1 MQVTNNEK
9 LVEYLKQA
17 AIDLRESRRRV
28 WELESEPIA
37 IVGMACRYPGGVSS
51 PEELWEMVSQGEHG
65 ITEFPADRGWD
76 MESLYNPDPASRG
89 TSYVRQGGFLHQAA
103 EFDPAFFGISPR
115 EALAMDPQQR
125 LMLEVSWEAIERA
138 GIDPLSLK
146 GSKTGVFAGVMYHDY
161 GTGASGTSEEV
172 AAFLGSGSDGSIFSG
187 RVAYLFGLEG
197 PAVSVDT
204 ACSSSLV
211 ALHLAIQALR
221 SGECSMALAG
231 GVTVMSTPV
240 TFVDFSRQQNL
251 ARSGEVRAF
260 GTGAEG
266 TVLSEGAGILLVER
280 LSDAERNGHPVLA
293 VVRGSAVNQDGASNG
308 LTAPNGPSQQ
318 RVIDQA
324 LTNAG
329 VTAGQVDVVEAHGTG
344 TTLGDPIEAQA
355 LLATYGQGRTEDR
368 PLWLGTVKSNIGHSQ
383 AAAGAAGVIKMVM
396 ALRHGVLPKTL
407 HVDEPSSHV
416 DWSAGAVELL
426 TEARDWPVSDQPRRA
441 GVSSFGISGTNAHV
455 VLEQA
460 PEGESVEM
468 GVPVAPVGA
477 VAPVVVGP
485 VPWVLSARSPQA
497 LVGQAERLGAFVA
510 GRPELDVADV
520 GFSLATGRAGL
531 EYRAVVV
538 GSDRE
543 SLVAALGSDLASVTG
558 QVAGPVAGDG
568 RVGVLFTGQGAQRLG
583 MGRELYETYP
593 VFARAWDEV
602 CAELDGL
609 LPRPLSEVVWGG
621 GDLLD
626 QTQYAQAGLFALEV
640 ALYRL
645 VESRGVTPAVLLG
658 HSIGEVTAAYLAGVW
673 SLADAVQL
681 VAARGRLMQ
690 NLPTGGVMVSVRAS
704 EDEVAPLLE
713 GRREQVGIAAVNG
726 PESIVLSGA
735 EAEVEQVVTALE
747 TEGRK
752 VKRLRVSHAF
762 HSPLMEPM
770 LAEFRSILEQLAYAD
785 AQLLVVSNVT
795 GRLAEPAE
803 LRDPEYW
810 VRHVREAVRFDDG
823 MRAAYAEGVTTFLEL
838 GPEGVLSAMGQDCLR
853 EVEGTPAAFVPG
865 LRKDRSEPEAV
876 LQALGAAYARGV
888 VVDWAT
894 FFPGARRVELPTYAF
909 QRQRYWLDRTGVG
922 AGDVTSAGLGAADHP
937 LLSAAVALPDS
948 DGFLFT
954 GRLSLATHPWLTDHS
969 ILGAAVLPGSALVEL
984 AIRAGDQVGCD
995 LLEELTVRAPLIL
1008 PERGGVQLRVALGQS
1023 AVDGRR
1029 EIAVFARDEE
1039 AVDGAWTRHADGVL
1053 AAGSAAGNFDVPV
1066 WPPSGAEAV
1075 SADGL
1080 YGELAAAGFGHGPVF
1095 GGVRAMWRRGDEVFA
1110 EVALP
1115 DEVADRAGEF
1125 GLHPALLDAALQ
1137 PVTDGLRLP
1146 VSWSG
1151 VCLHAVGAVSLR
1163 VRLAKAGDGYAL
1175 TATDEAGGLVAS
1187 ADAVVWDEVSAE
1199 QVANA
1204 EVRHRDSLFGVE
1216 WSELPLRF
1224 EEPVAGSWA
1233 VLGGDVALA
1242 SALGASGADVL
1253 SELVEVPECVVLS
1266 VPRADR
1272 AEGVLEVP
1280 AAVRA
1285 TVVRVLEAVQS
1296 WLTDGRCTR
1305 SKLVVATRGAV
1316 SVAGEPLDVVSAA
1329 VWGLLRSAQTENP
1342 DQFVLIDIDLDEG
1355 QPSVDAIAAAVAS
1368 GEPQLAIRDGVV
1380 SVPRLARAAPSDAD
1394 SAVPVWSPEGT
1405 VLITGGTGTLGALFA
1420 RHLVSEHGVRSLLLT
1435 SRRGLEAAGAR
1446 ELQSELTELGARV
1459 EVVACDAADRDALA
1473 AVLAGIPSDAPL
1485 TGVVHTAGVLDDG
1498 IIGSLTAERLDTVM
1512 RPKVDAA
1519 WNLHELTQGLD
1530 LTAFVLFSSAAGVL
1544 GSAGQ
1549 GNYAAANSFVDALA
1563 QHRRQRGLP
1572 GTSLAWGLWAD
1583 ASGMTGQL
1591 SDADLRRMA
1600 DDGVLPVSA
1609 DEGMALF
1616 DAAVA
1621 MDAALSV
1628 PIRLDI
1634 RALAAAPSVPAIL
1647 HGLVPIRRRAA
1658 AAGGAAG
1665 STLRDRLV
1673 GLTKADQDRA
1683 LLDLVTAQ
1691 VALVLGYSGSSGLDA
1706 SRAFKDLGFDSLT
1719 AVELRNRMDNATG
1732 LRLPATLIFDYPT
1745 PAAMVRHLR
1754 EELFGGQTATPAL
1767 RPTAAVDDEP
1777 IAIVGMACRFP
1788 GGVDSPAA
1796 LWELLARGGDAI
1808 GDFPADRGWD
1818 VERLYHPDPEHKG
1831 TSYVRE
1837 GGFLGNPG
1845 EFDAGFFGVSP
1856 REATAMDPQQRVLLE
1871 TSWETLENAGIDPT
1885 TLRGS
1890 DAGVFVGTNGQDY
1903 GTVLA
1908 QGADN
1913 ADGYLITGTSASVV
1927 SGRVSYL
1934 FGFEGPAI
1942 TVDTACSAS
1951 LVALHWAMQ
1960 ALRSGECSLALAGG
1974 VSVMST
1980 PDTFVDFSRQ
1990 RGLAADGRCKPF
2002 AAAADGTGWGEG
2014 VGMLLVERLSDA
2026 RRNGHTVL
2034 AVVRGSAVNQDGAS
2048 NGLTAPNGPS
2058 QQRVIRQALAG
2069 AGLEPSDVD
2078 AVEAHGT
2085 GTRLGDPIEA
2095 QALLATYGQDRP
2107 ADQPLWLGAIK
2118 SNLGHTQAAA
2128 GVAGVMKMILAMQQG
2143 ILPKTL
2149 HVDEPTPQVD
2159 WSAGAVEL
2167 LAEAREWPDTGRP
2180 RRAGV
2185 SSFGISGTNAHV
2197 VLEQAPEGESVEMGV
2212 PVAPVGAV
2220 APVGSVAPVV
2230 VGPVPW
2236 VLSAR
2241 SPQALVGQAERLGAF
2256 VVGRPELDVADV
2268 GFSLATGRAG
2278 LEYRAVVVGSD
2289 RESLVAA
2296 LGSDLAS
2303 VTGQVA
2309 GPVAGDGR
2317 VGVLFTG
2324 QGAQRLGMG
2333 RELYEAYPV
2342 FARAWDE
2349 VCAELDG
2356 LLPRPLSEVV
2366 WEGGDLLDQTQYAQ
2380 AALFALEVALFRLV
2394 ESYGVTP
2401 AVLLG
2406 HSIGEVT
2413 AAYLAG
2419 VWSLADAAQL
2429 VAARGRLM
2437 QALPSGGVMA
2447 SVRAS
2452 EDEVAPLLEVRREQ
2466 IGIAAVNGPESIVL
2480 SGAEAEAEQVVIA
2493 LETEGRK
2500 VKRLRVSHA
2509 FHSPLMEP
2517 MLEEF
2522 RAVLAQL
2529 TYSEPQLPL
2538 VSNVTGRLAG
2548 PADLRDPEYWVR
2560 HVREAVRFHDGI
2572 QAAHAEGVTTFLELG
2587 PDGVLS
2593 AMGQDCLPQTA
2604 TLQPSLRKN
2613 RAEPEAVLQALGA
2626 VYARGVA
2633 VDWAK
2638 FFPGA
2643 RRVALPT
2650 YAFQRQR
2657 YWLDRTGA
2665 GAGDVTSAG
2674 LGAADHPLLSAAVPL
2689 PGSDGFLF
2697 TGRLSLATHPW
2708 LADHAVMDTVLVPGT
2723 ALVELAIRAGDQVGC
2738 DLLEELTLQA
2748 PMIIPSAGGIQIQIT
2763 VAGPDAHGRRELA
2776 MFSRGEDGAEAEA
2789 WTQHAL
2795 GVLTTAGATPVPVP
2809 DLGEAAW
2816 PPAGA
2821 EAVSL
2826 DGFYPELVAA
2836 GFGYG
2841 PVFQGVRAAWRRGGE
2856 VFVEVAL
2863 PEGAAEAAAAFG
2875 LHPALLDAVL
2885 QTVGLS
2891 DDLGADGPGMP
2902 FAWAGVRLHAVG
2914 AASLRARLTP
2924 TGEGGVRILA
2934 ADDTGAAVAT
2944 IDALTTRPVPAAGQL
2959 ASSGGGQQRE
2969 SLFGVEWAPVALPA
2983 GDVDGSWAV
2992 ADEDLVPAAGLGVA
3006 VLDPSAEVVPG
3017 HVVWSPE
3024 VETAASAGVPGSVR
3038 GATAEALQRVQ
3049 TWLADERFDGSTL
3062 VMLTRGAVS
3071 VATERVEPAAAA
3083 VWGLVRSA
3091 QSENP
3096 GRLVLVDVDGEAASL
3111 QAVRAA
3117 VASGEPQLAVR
3128 NGMVSVPRLARIAPS
3143 GGESAP
3149 VWDTE
3154 GTVLITGGT
3163 GNLGA
3168 LFARHLVSEHG
3179 VRSLLLTSRRGLEAT
3194 GARELQSELT
3204 ELGARV
3210 EVVACDAADRDLLAA
3225 VLDGIPSEVPLTGVV
3240 HTAGVLD
3247 DGIIGSLSAER
3258 LDTVMRPKVD
3268 AAWNL
3273 HELTEGLDLSAFV
3286 LFSSAAGVLGSA
3298 GQGNYAAANSFLDA
3312 LAQHRRQSGL
3322 PGTSLAWGPWGADT
3336 SGMTGQ
3342 VEDTHLRRMAADGF
3356 LPISVAEGTA
3366 MFDAAVGSG
3375 EAVVAPIRLDTRA
3388 LAASGAVPAILRGV
3402 LRAPVRRTAAEAT
3415 SAGSLGDRLL
3425 GLPVEERDELLLDL
3439 VTTQVAAVLGYEN
3452 SGAVRVDQVFKDLG
3466 FDSLTA
3472 VELRNRLNSATG
3484 LRLPATLVF
3493 DYPTPAAL
3501 LDHLRDELV
3510 GDRDQQAV
3518 TNVAAVGTAA
3528 DEPIAII
3535 GMACHLPGNV
3545 NSPEDLWRMLE
3556 TGRDGISPFPGDR
3569 GWNLDALYHPD
3580 PDHQGTS
3587 YTREGGFLDG
3597 AADFDPTFFGISP
3610 NEALA
3615 MDPQQRLLLETSWEA
3630 LESAGI
3636 DPTTL
3641 RGTPTGVYAGLMYHD
3656 YVHQLQSVGEGV
3668 EGFMGTGNS
3677 GSVTSGRL
3685 AYSFGFEGPAVTVDT
3700 ACSSSLVAL
3709 HFAVQALRSGECSLA
3724 LAGGVTVMATPDT
3737 FIDFSR
3743 QRGLSAD
3750 GRCKP
3755 FASAADGTGWGEG
3768 VGMLLVER
3776 LSDARRNGHTVLA
3789 VVRGSAVNQDG
3800 ASNGLTAPNGPSQQR
3815 VIRQALA
3822 GARLSPSEVDAV
3834 EAHGTGTRLGDP
3846 IEAQALLATYGQDRP
3861 EDRPLWLGSIKSN
3874 IGHTQAAAGVAGV
3887 MKMILAM
3894 RQGILPKSLHVDEPS
3909 PHVDWASGAVELLA
3923 EAREWPDT
3931 GRPRRVGVSSFGI
3944 SGTNA
3949 HVVLEQA
3956 PEEVSAE
3963 SVEVAAGP
3971 GVVPWVLSARSE
3983 QALVAQAGRLASF
3996 VEERPEL
4003 GPADV
4008 GFSLLSTRAEL
4019 EHRAV
4024 VVGAERDQ
4032 LLSGLRGLDG
4042 PGVVRGGVAAAAA
4055 SGAVLVFPGQGSQWL
4070 GMADQLLADSP
4081 VFAGRMAEC
4090 GVALSEFV
4098 SWDLMAVLSDEDLLA
4113 RVDVVQPVLWA
4124 VMVSL
4129 AAVWED
4135 CGVVPAAVV
4144 GHSQGEIAAAC
4155 VAGILSLR
4163 DGARVVALRSQA
4175 IGRVLAGR
4183 GGMVSV
4189 AGSREAV
4196 QERISRWGE
4205 QLSVAAINGPS
4216 ATVVSGDPDALQELL
4231 AECAEQEVRARQI
4244 PVDYASHGAQVEELR
4259 EELATVLAEVSPA
4272 AGRIPFYSA
4281 LHASVVS
4288 GEGLD
4293 AGYWFENLRN
4303 TVRFEE
4309 AVQALLADGHGVFVE
4324 CSAHPV
4330 LTPGIEDTAQRADS
4344 PVVVT
4349 GTLRRDEGGW
4359 SRFAQSLG
4367 RLWAHGVS
4375 VDWSTLLPAG
4385 RRVDLPTYAFQH
4397 KRYWPATVV
4406 TAGDATGLGQAD
4418 SQHPLLGAAVAL
4430 PESDGYLFTARL
4442 SLATH
4447 PWLADHSVFGAVVLP
4462 SSALVELAIRAG
4474 DQVGCDLLE
4483 ELTVLV
4489 PPLLAEGAG
4498 LQLRVTVGESDA
4510 DGRRELAVFSRN
4522 EDAEADLPWT
4532 RHATGVLAAGAAPVG
4547 FDEAAWPPV
4556 GADTLTVDGLYDEL
4570 AAAGITHG
4578 PVFENVRA
4586 AWRRGADLFAEVAL
4600 TEENEGEASRC
4611 GLHPA
4616 LLDAA
4621 LHPVTHQESQD
4632 GTQLATHWTGVTL
4645 FAEGATALR
4654 VKLSRAGDGYALVVA
4669 DREGEVVAAAESIG
4683 WTAMSEE
4690 ELAVA
4695 GPGHHRDSLFG
4706 VEWSELPLRFEEPV
4720 AGSWAVLGGDVALAS
4735 ALGASGADVLSEL
4748 VEVPECVVL
4757 AVPRTERAPD
4767 VPTAVRATV
4776 VRVLE
4781 AVQSWLTDERCTG
4794 SKLVVVTR
4802 GAVSV
4807 AGEPLDAVSAA
4818 VWGLLRSA
4826 QSENPDQFVLIDI
4839 DLDEGQPSVDA
4850 IAAAVASGE
4859 PQLAIRDG
4867 VVSVPRLARAAP
4879 SDADSAVPVWSPEG
4893 TVLITGG
4900 TGTLG
4905 ALFARHLV
4913 SEHGVRSLLLTS
4925 RRGLEAAGA
4934 RELQSELTELGAR
4947 VDVVACDAAD
4957 RDALAAVLAGIPSD
4971 APLKGVVHTAG
4982 VLDDGI
4988 IGSLTAERLDTVM
5001 RPKVDAAWNLHELTE
5016 GLDLSAFVL
5025 FSSAAGVLG
5034 SAGQGNYAAANSFLD
5049 ALAQHR
5055 RQSGLPG
5062 TSLAWGLWADASG
5075 MTGQL
5080 SDTDLRRMARGGL
5093 IPLDQAEGA
5102 ALFDA
5107 VMATDQPVA
5116 LSAHLDLPTIAATGE
5131 IPSLLRGLVRARR
5144 RAVATG
5150 GATADTLAE
5159 RLRPMNEA
5167 ERERALVE
5175 LVRRQASAV
5184 LGYDGGDAVGT
5195 TRAFKELGF
5204 DSLTAVELRNRL
5216 NAATG
5221 LTLPATLIFDYPNPE
5236 ALARYVREELLGMV
5250 AAPVATVPVAR
5261 PADGDPIVI
5270 VGMACRYP
5278 GGVASPDD
5286 LWQLVTSG
5294 GDAISGFPVNRGWDL
5309 DNLFG
5314 SDSAEVGKSITQ
5326 QGGFLYDAGEFDAGF
5341 FGISPREALAA
5352 DPQQRILLEAAW
5364 ETFEHAGIDPLAL
5377 SGSQTGVFTGINYHD
5392 YAPADGNVPE
5402 DIEGYLT
5409 TGGAGSVLSGRISY
5423 SLGLEGPAV
5432 TVDTACSSSLVA
5444 LHLAIQ
5450 ALRSGECSMALA
5462 GGVCVMATPG
5472 NFVEFSRQ
5480 RGLASDGRCKPFAAA
5495 ADGTGWAEGAGMVL
5509 VERLSDA
5516 RRNGHPV
5523 LAVVRG
5529 SAVNQD
5535 GASNG
5540 LTAPNGP
5547 SQQRVIRQALANAG
5561 LEPSEVDAVE
5571 AHGTGTKLGD
5581 PIEAQALLATYGQ
5594 NRPADQPLWLGAVK
5608 SNIGHTQAA
5617 AGAAGLIKMVFALQQ
5632 GLLPKTLH
5640 VDEPTP
5646 HVDWSAG
5653 AVELLTETRAWPET
5667 GRPRR
5672 TGISAFGISGTNAHV
5687 ILEQA
5692 PEEEPT
5698 EAEVVRADAPESGP
5712 AGALS
5717 WPLSARTQEA
5727 LYAQAERL
5735 ATFAAEHPELAPA
5748 DIGFSLATARAA
5760 LEHRAVVTGT
5770 DRDTLLAAAG
5780 RLAGGEHPTALVG
5793 DGRVGVLFTGQGAQR
5808 LGMGRELYET
5818 YPVFARAWDEVCAEL
5833 DGLLPRP
5840 LSEVVWEDGEL
5851 LDQTQY
5857 AQAALFA
5864 LEVALYRL
5872 VESHGVTPSVLL
5884 GHSIGEVTAAY
5895 LAGVWS
5901 LADAAQLVAARG
5913 RLMQNLPTGGVMVS
5927 VRASEDEV
5935 APLLENRR
5943 DQVGIAAV
5951 NGPESIVLSGAE
5963 VEVEHVITALEA
5975 EGRKVKRLRVSHAFH
5990 SPLMEPMLEEF
6001 RAVLAQLTYSEP
6013 QLPLVSNV
6021 TGRLA
6026 DPADLRDPEYWVRH
6040 VREAVR
6046 FHDGI
6051 QAAHAEGITTFL
6063 ELGPDGVLSAM
6074 GQDCLPEADAAFFV
6088 STLRKGRP
6096 EPGALVE
6103 ALGGLWTRGATVDW
6117 NPVFPGAR
6125 RVALPTYAFQRQN
6138 YWLQATA
6145 GSGDVSS
6152 IGLGSADHPLL
6163 GAAVTLPD
6171 AVVLTGRLSLATHPW
6186 LADHAVKDTVLLP
6199 GTALVELAIQAGD
6212 QVGCDLL
6219 DELTLHAPLI
6229 LPPHGGMQLRV
6240 TVGEESAGD
6249 GRREL
6254 AVLSRNENEPDQEW
6268 TRNATGTLTA
6278 ATDTPARFNETV
6290 WPPAD
6295 AERIPVDGFYEELV
6309 DVGFAYGPV
6318 FQGLRAAWR
6327 RGAEVFAEV
6336 ALSEETAAE
6345 AAKFALH
6352 PALLDAALQ
6361 TVGLLGDA
6369 TSGLPFAWTGV
6380 RLHAVGATALR
6391 VRLSPAGDGG
6401 VQVLVADETG
6411 APVATIDSL
6420 VTRPVPAEQLGG
6432 TKRRGS
6438 LYELT
6443 WAVLEEAAAP
6453 VSGSWTVVGPDAEK
6467 IADPLRRAGVDVST
6481 CPEPA
6486 KAAGQETA
6494 PEVVVLPVTVP
6505 SPGAGAEATPVA
6517 ARAAVHSV
6525 LGTVQAWL
6533 ADERLEGARLVVLT
6547 RGAVSPDGAP
6557 ADLVTTPVWGLLR
6570 SAQSE
6575 HPDRIVL
6582 ADLDDE
6588 DASWAKLPALIA
6600 AGEPQAAIRRGAL
6613 SVPRLAV
6620 LEPSGQ
6626 DAAPVWNAGGTV
6638 LITGG
6643 TGVLG
6648 AEVARHLVT
6657 GHGVR
6662 NLVLTSRSGPTAA
6675 GAEELRA
6682 QLTAAGARVEILA
6695 CDAADRDALAGVL
6708 AGIPEDAPLTGVVH
6722 TAGVTDDGVISSL
6735 TPDRVDQVL
6744 RPKVDAA
6751 WNLHELTQE
6760 LDLSAFVLF
6769 SSVAGTLGAPGQGNY
6784 AAANTFLDALAAHR
6798 RAEGLPAVSLPWGLW
6813 AQSSGMTG
6821 KLGEADLRRIGSGG
6835 LVPLSSEAG
6844 VALLDA
6850 ATVAGPAVVL
6860 PMDLD
6865 PRKLAASG
6873 DIPAVLRGVV
6883 RAPARRAAAA
6893 GPAVAEIS
6901 LSERLGAVPAVERSA
6916 LVLDLV
6922 RTHVAAVLG
6931 HAETA
6936 KMKAEQQFTELG
6948 FDSLT
6953 AVELRNRLHTVTGLR
6968 LPATLI
6974 FDYPTSAAL
6983 ADHILGEV
6991 VADEPD
6997 PVATV
7002 LATIEKLEA
7011 GLSMLRTESGDRR
7024 DITKRLER
7032 ALSQYRDGDTA
7043 EYGDDTD
7050 SDIRDASTDE
7060 LLDVFDREFGNS

>member
-1 MQVTNNEK
+1 MTNNEK

-51 PEELWEMVSQGEHG
+51 PEDLWDLVSQGEHG

-76 MESLYNPDPASRG
+76 IDSLYNPDPAHRG
-89 TSYVRQGGFLHQAA
+89 TSYVRQGGFLHEAA

-125 LMLEVSWEAIERA
+125 LMLEVSWEAVERA

-161 GTGASGTSEEV
+161 GTGVSGISEEV

-187 RVAYLFGLEG
+187 RVAYLLGLEG

-211 ALHLAIQALR
+211 SLHLAIQALR

-260 GTGAEG
+260 GTGADG

-280 LSDAERNGHPVLA
+280 LSDAERNGHPILA

-324 LTNAG
+324 LANAG
-329 VTAGQVDVVEAHGTG
+329 VTAAQVDAVEAHGTG

-355 LLATYGQGRTEDR
+355 LLATYGQDRPEDR

-396 ALRHGVLPKTL
+396 ALRNGVLPKTL

-416 DWSAGAVELL
+416 DWSANAVELL
-426 TEARDWPVSDQPRRA
+426 TEAQEWPESDQPRRA

-460 PEGESVEM
+460 PEEERVGS
-468 GVPVAPVGA
+468 VAPA
-477 VAPVVVGP
+477 VAGLGPGP
-485 VPWVLSARSPQA
+485 VPWVLSARSEQA
-497 LVGQAERLGAFVA
+497 LAGQAERLGAFVA
-510 GRPELDVADV
+510 RQPELGVADV
-520 GFSLATGRAGL
+520 GFSLAMSRAGL
-531 EYRAVVV
+531 EYRAVVT

-543 SLVAALGSDLASVTG
+543 SLVAALGSLPSVS
-558 QVAGPVAGDG
+558 GPVPGEG
-568 RVGVLFTGQGAQRLG
+568 RLGVLFTGQGAQRLG

-609 LPRPLSEVVWGG
+609 LPRPLTEVVRGE

-626 QTQYAQAGLFALEV
+626 QTQYAQAALFALEV

-645 VESRGVTPAVLLG
+645 VESRGVAPAVLLG

-673 SLADAVQL
+673 SLADAAKL

-690 NLPTGGVMVSVRAS
+690 ALATGGVMVSVRAS

-713 GRREQVGIAAVNG
+713 GRDLVGIAAVNG
-726 PESIVLSGA
+726 PEAVVLSGA
-735 EAEVEQVVTALE
+735 EAEVEQIAAALE
-747 TEGRK
+747 AEGRK

-770 LAEFRSILEQLAYAD
+770 LAEFRAVLEQLTYED
-785 AQLLVVSNVT
+785 AQLPVVSNVT
-795 GRLAEPAE
+795 GSVADSVE

-810 VRHVREAVRFDDG
+810 VRHVREAVRFHDG
-823 MRAAYAEGVTTFLEL
+823 IQAAHAEGVTTFLEL
-838 GPEGVLSAMGQDCLR
+838 GPDGVLSAMGQDCLR
-853 EVEGTPAAFVPG
+853 EAEGTPAAFLPA
-865 LRKDRSEPEAV
+865 LRKDRSEAEAI

-888 VVDWAT
+888 VVDWTT
-894 FFPGARRVELPTYAF
+894 FFPGARQVALPTYAF

-922 AGDVTSAGLGAADHP
+922 TGDVTSAGLGAADHP

-954 GRLSLATHPWLTDHS
+954 GRLSLATHPWLADHS
-969 ILGAAVLPGSALVEL
+969 VLGAAVLPGSALVEL

-1008 PERGGVQLRVALGQS
+1008 PEGGGVQLRVALGQS

-1029 EIAVFARDEE
+1029 EIAVFARDEV
-1039 AVDGAWTRHADGVL
+1039 AVDEPWTRHADGVL
-1053 AAGSAAGNFDVPV
+1053 AAGTPLGSVDAPV
-1066 WPPSGAEAV
+1066 WPPAGAEAV
-1075 SADGL
+1075 SVEGL
-1080 YGELAAAGFGHGPVF
+1080 YGELAAAGFAHGPVF

-1115 DEVADRAGEF
+1115 EEIADRAGEF

-1137 PVTDGLRLP
+1137 PVIDGLRLP

-1151 VCLHAVGAVSLR
+1151 VRLHAVGAVSLR
-1163 VRLAKAGDGYAL
+1163 VQLTKAGDGYAL

-1187 ADAVVWDEVSAE
+1187 ADMVAWDAVSAE
-1199 QVANA
+1199 QFANA
-1204 EVRHRDSLFGVE
+1204 GVRHRDSLFGVE
-1216 WSELPLRF
+1216 WSELPLRS
-1224 EEPVAGSWA
+1224 EPVAAGSWA
-1233 VLGGDVALA
+1233 VLGEDAGPAV
-1242 SALGASGADVL
+1242 ALGASGADVL
-1253 SELVEVPECVVLS
+1253 SELVDVPEHVVLA
-1266 VPRADR
+1266 VPRTDGGA
-1272 AEGVLEVP
+1272 LEVP
-1280 AAVRA
+1280 VAVRA
-1285 TVVRVLEAVQS
+1285 TAGRVLESVQS
-1296 WLTDGRCTR
+1296 WLADERCTR

-1316 SVAGEPLDVVSAA
+1316 SVAGEPLDAVGAA
-1329 VWGLLRSAQTENP
+1329 VWGLLRTAQAENP
-1342 DQFVLIDIDLDEG
+1342 GQFVLLDLDDE
-1355 QPSVDAIAAAVAS
+1355 QSSVEAVAAAVAS
-1368 GEPQLAIRDGVV
+1368 GEPQVAVRGGVV
-1380 SVPRLARAAPSDAD
+1380 SVPRLVRSAPSD
-1394 SAVPVWSPEGT
+1394 SAPVWGSEGT
-1405 VLITGGTGTLGALFA
+1405 VLITGGTGTLGALLA
-1420 RHLVSEHGVRSLLLT
+1420 RHLVSEHGVRSLVLT
-1435 SRRGLEAAGAR
+1435 SRRGLEAGGAR

-1473 AVLAGIPSDAPL
+1473 AVLAGIPADAPL

-1498 IIGSLTAERLDTVM
+1498 IIGSLTPERLDTVL

-1519 WNLHELTQGLD
+1519 WNLHELTQDLD
-1530 LTAFVLFSSAAGVL
+1530 LSAFVLFSSAAGVL

-1549 GNYAAANSFVDALA
+1549 GNYAAANSFLDALA
-1563 QHRRQRGLP
+1563 QHRRVSGLP
-1572 GTSLAWGLWAD
+1572 GISLAWGLWAD

-1591 SDADLRRMA
+1591 SETDLRRMA
-1600 DDGVLPVSA
+1600 ADGVLPVSA
-1609 DEGMALF
+1609 AEGVDLF
-1616 DAAVA
+1616 DAAIGVES
-1621 MDAALSV
+1621 ALSV
-1628 PIRLDI
+1628 PIRLDM

-1647 HGLVPIRRRAA
+1647 HGLVPVRRRTA
-1658 AAGGAAG
+1658 AAGGGAG
-1665 STLRDRLV
+1665 STLRDRLA

-1691 VALVLGYSGSSGLDA
+1691 VALVLGYSDSSGLDA

-1745 PAAMVRHLR
+1745 PSAMVRHLR
-1754 EELFGGQTATPAL
+1754 EELLGGQIATPAV
-1767 RPTAAVDDEP
+1767 RATAAVDDEP

-1788 GGVDSPAA
+1788 GGIDSPDA

-1831 TSYVRE
+1831 TSYVRA
-1837 GGFLGNPG
+1837 GGFLGNAG
-1845 EFDAGFFGVSP
+1845 DFDAGFFGVSP
-1856 REATAMDPQQRVLLE
+1856 REATAMDPQQRILLE

-1903 GTVLA
+1903 GSVLA

-1927 SGRVSYL
+1927 SGRVSYSL
-1934 FGFEGPAI
+1934 GFEGPAV

-1960 ALRSGECSLALAGG
+1960 ALRSGECSMALAGG

-2026 RRNGHTVL
+2026 QRNGHTVL

-2069 AGLEPSDVD
+2069 AGLSPSEVD

-2128 GVAGVMKMILAMQQG
+2128 GVAGVMKMVLAMRQG

-2149 HVDEPTPQVD
+2149 HLDEPTPHVD
-2159 WSAGAVEL
+2159 WTAGAVEL
-2167 LAEAREWPDTGRP
+2167 LAEAQEWPDTGRP

-2197 VLEQAPEGESVEMGV
+2197 VLEQAPEEERVE
-2212 PVAPVGAV
+2212 
-2220 APVGSVAPVV
+2220 SVAPVLAGP
-2230 VGPVPW
+2230 GPVPW

-2241 SPQALVGQAERLGAF
+2241 SEQALAGQAERLGAF
-2256 VVGRPELDVADV
+2256 VARQPELGLADV
-2268 GFSLATGRAG
+2268 GLSLATSRAG
-2278 LEYRAVVVGSD
+2278 LEYRAVVTGSD
-2289 RESLVAA
+2289 RESLLAA
-2296 LGSDLAS
+2296 LESLPS
-2303 VTGQVA
+2303 VS

-2317 VGVLFTG
+2317 LGVLFTG

-2333 RELYEAYPV
+2333 RELYDAYPV
-2342 FARAWDE
+2342 FARVWDE

-2356 LLPRPLSEVV
+2356 LLPRPLGEVV
-2366 WEGGDLLDQTQYAQ
+2366 WGEADLLDQTQYAQ
-2380 AALFALEVALFRLV
+2380 AALFALEVALYRLV
-2394 ESYGVTP
+2394 ESHGVTP

-2419 VWSLADAAQL
+2419 VWSLADAAKL

-2437 QALPSGGVMA
+2437 QALPAGGVMA

-2452 EDEVAPLLEVRREQ
+2452 EDEVAPLLEGRDLV
-2466 IGIAAVNGPESIVL
+2466 GIAAVNGPESVVI
-2480 SGAEAEAEQVVIA
+2480 SGAETEVEQIAAA
-2493 LETEGRK
+2493 LEAEGRK

-2517 MLEEF
+2517 MLAEF
-2522 RAVLAQL
+2522 RTVLDQL
-2529 TYSEPQLPL
+2529 TYSDLQLPV
-2538 VSNVTGRLAG
+2538 VSNVTGSLAD
-2548 PADLRDPEYWVR
+2548 PAELRTPEYWVR

-2572 QAAHAEGVTTFLELG
+2572 QAAHASGITTFLELG
-2587 PDGVLS
+2587 PGGVLS
-2593 AMGQDCLPQTA
+2593 AMGQDCLPEAA

-2613 RAEPEAVLQALGA
+2613 RSEPEAVLQALGA
-2626 VYARGVA
+2626 VYARGVV
-2633 VDWAK
+2633 VDWAT

-2643 RRVALPT
+2643 RQVPLPT

-2665 GAGDVTSAG
+2665 GAGDMTSAG

-2723 ALVELAIRAGDQVGC
+2723 ALVELAIRAGDQAGC

-2763 VAGPDAHGRRELA
+2763 VDGPDAHGRRELS
-2776 MFSRGEDGAEAEA
+2776 MFSRGEDGAEP

-2795 GVLTTAGATPVPVP
+2795 GVLTTAGATPVP

-2821 EAVSL
+2821 EAVSV
-2826 DGFYPELVAA
+2826 DGFYAELVDA

-2841 PVFQGVRAAWRRGGE
+2841 PVFQGVRAAWRRGAE
-2856 VFVEVAL
+2856 LFVEVAL
-2863 PEGAAEAAAAFG
+2863 PEGAAEEAAEFG

-2885 QTVGLS
+2885 QTFGLS
-2891 DDLGADGPGMP
+2891 DDLGTDGPGLP

-2924 TGEGGVRILA
+2924 TGDGGMRILA
-2934 ADDTGAAVAT
+2934 VDDAGAPVAT

-2959 ASSGGGQQRE
+2959 ASAGGGQRE
-2969 SLFGVEWAPVALPA
+2969 ALFAVEWAPVALPA

-2992 ADEDLVPAAGLGVA
+2992 ADEDVVPAAGLGVG
-3006 VLDPSAEVVPG
+3006 VLDPSAESVPG
-3017 HVVWSPE
+3017 HVAWSPD
-3024 VETAASAGVPGSVR
+3024 VETGASADVPGSVR
-3038 GATAEALQRVQ
+3038 GATAEVLQRVQ
-3049 TWLADERFDGSTL
+3049 TWLADERCDGSTL
-3062 VMLTRGAVS
+3062 VVVTRGAVS
-3071 VATERVEPAAAA
+3071 MASEPVEVAAAA

-3096 GRLVLVDVDGEAASL
+3096 GRLVLVDVDGAASSL

-3128 NGMVSVPRLARIAPS
+3128 NGVVSVPRLARTAPS
-3143 GGESAP
+3143 GVDGAP
-3149 VWDTE
+3149 VWNPE

-3179 VRSLLLTSRRGLEAT
+3179 VRSLVLTSRRGLEAG

-3210 EVVACDAADRDLLAA
+3210 DVVACDAADREALGALLA
-3225 VLDGIPSEVPLTGVV
+3225 DIPADAPLTGVV

-3247 DGIIGSLSAER
+3247 DGIIGSLTPER
-3258 LDTVMRPKVD
+3258 LDTVLRPKVD

-3273 HELTEGLDLSAFV
+3273 HELTQDLDLSAFV

-3312 LAQHRRQSGL
+3312 LAQHRRLGDL
-3322 PGTSLAWGPWGADT
+3322 PGTSLAWGPWAADT

-3342 VEDTHLRRMAADGF
+3342 VEDTHRRRMAGDGF
-3356 LPISVAEGTA
+3356 LAISAAEGTA
-3366 MFDAAVGSG
+3366 MFDAAVGAD
-3375 EAVVAPIRLDTRA
+3375 EAVIAPIRLDARA

-3402 LRAPVRRTAAEAT
+3402 VRAPVRRTAAEAT

-3452 SGAVRVDQVFKDLG
+3452 SGAVRIDQVFKDLG

-3510 GDRDQQAV
+3510 GDRDQPAV
-3518 TNVAAVGTAA
+3518 TSVATGTTV

-3545 NSPEDLWRMLE
+3545 HSPEDLWAMLE
-3556 TGRDGISPFPGDR
+3556 SGRDGISAFPGDR

-3755 FASAADGTGWGEG
+3755 FAAAADGTGWGEG

-3776 LSDARRNGHTVLA
+3776 LSDARRNGHRVLA

-3846 IEAQALLATYGQDRP
+3846 IEAQALLATYGQERP
-3861 EDRPLWLGSIKSN
+3861 EDQPLWLGSIKSN

-3894 RQGILPKSLHVDEPS
+3894 RRGILPKSLHVDEPS
-3909 PHVDWASGAVELLA
+3909 PHVDWAAGAVELLA

-3931 GRPRRVGVSSFGI
+3931 GRPRRAGVSSFGI

-3956 PEEVSAE
+3956 PEEERVE
-3963 SVEVAAGP
+3963 SVAPAVAGP
-3971 GVVPWVLSARSE
+3971 EPGPVPWVLSARSE
-3983 QALVAQAGRLASF
+3983 QALSAQAGRLASF
-3996 VEERPEL
+3996 VEERPEVGL
-4003 GPADV
+4003 ADV
-4008 GFSLLSTRAEL
+4008 GFSLLSTRAKL

-4032 LLSGLRGLDG
+4032 LLGGLRGLAGGLDG
-4042 PGVVRGGVAAAAA
+4042 PGVVQGSVAATAA

-4070 GMADQLLADSP
+4070 GMADELLATSP

-4090 GVALSEFV
+4090 GAALSEFV
-4098 SWDLMAVLSDEDLLA
+4098 SWDLMAVLSDEDALA

-4163 DGARVVALRSQA
+4163 DGARVAALRSQA

-4196 QERISRWGE
+4196 QERIAKWGE
-4205 QLSVAAINGPS
+4205 RVSVAAINGPTS
-4216 ATVVSGDPDALQELL
+4216 TVVSGEPDALQELL
-4231 AECAEQEVRARQI
+4231 AECAEEEVRARRI

-4259 EELATVLAEVSPA
+4259 EELATVLAEVAPA
-4272 AGRIPFYSA
+4272 EGRIPFYSA
-4281 LHASVVS
+4281 VNASSVS
-4288 GEGLD
+4288 GEELD
-4293 AGYWFENLRN
+4293 AAYWFENLRN

-4330 LTPGIEDTAQRADS
+4330 LTPGIEDTAQRAGN

-4349 GTLRRDEGGW
+4349 GTLRREEGGW

-4367 RLWAHGVS
+4367 QLWAHGVP

-4397 KRYWPATVV
+4397 KRYWPAAVV
-4406 TAGDATGLGQAD
+4406 AAGDATGLGQAD

-4447 PWLADHSVFGAVVLP
+4447 PWLADHSVLGAVVLP

-4474 DQVGCDLLE
+4474 DHVGCDLLE
-4483 ELTVLV
+4483 ELTVLA
-4489 PPLLAEGAG
+4489 PALLPDGAG

-4510 DGRRELAVFSRN
+4510 DGCRELAVFSRN

-4547 FDEAAWPPV
+4547 FGETVWPPA

-4586 AWRRGADLFAEVAL
+4586 AWRRGTDLFAEVAL
-4600 TEENEGEASRC
+4600 TEEIAGEAGRF

-4621 LHPVTHQESQD
+4621 LHPVTRQESAD

-4654 VKLSRAGDGYALVVA
+4654 VKLSSAGDGYALVVA
-4669 DREGEVVAAAESIG
+4669 DHDGEVVAAAESIA
-4683 WTAMSEE
+4683 WTAISEAE
-4690 ELAVA
+4690 VSVV
-4695 GPGHHRDSLFG
+4695 GPGQRDSLFG
-4706 VEWSELPLRFEEPV
+4706 VEWSELPLRAEP
-4720 AGSWAVLGGDVALAS
+4720 
-4735 ALGASGADVLSEL
+4735 
-4748 VEVPECVVL
+4748 VEVPEHVVL
-4757 AVPRTERAPD
+4757 AVPGADGALE
-4767 VPTAVRATV
+4767 VPAAVRATV
-4776 VRVLE
+4776 GRVLE
-4781 AVQSWLTDERCTG
+4781 SVQSWLADERCTR
-4794 SKLVVVTR
+4794 SKLVVATR

-4807 AGEPLDAVSAA
+4807 AGEPLDAVGGA

-4826 QSENPDQFVLIDI
+4826 QSENPDQFVLL
-4839 DLDEGQPSVDA
+4839 DLDEQQSSVDA

-4859 PQLAIRDG
+4859 PQVAIRDG
-4867 VVSVPRLARAAP
+4867 VVSVPRLVRSAP
-4879 SDADSAVPVWSPEG
+4879 SDDAQVWNSEG

-4913 SEHGVRSLLLTS
+4913 SEHGVRRLVLTS
-4925 RRGLEAAGA
+4925 RRGLEAGGA

-4947 VDVVACDAAD
+4947 VEVVACDAAD
-4957 RDALAAVLAGIPSD
+4957 RDALAAVLAGIPAD
-4971 APLKGVVHTAG
+4971 APLTGVVHTAG

-4988 IGSLTAERLDTVM
+4988 IGSLTPERLDTVL
-5001 RPKVDAAWNLHELTE
+5001 RPKVDAAWNLHELTQD
-5016 GLDLSAFVL
+5016 LNLSAFVL

-5034 SAGQGNYAAANSFLD
+5034 SAGQGSYAAANTFLD
-5049 ALAQHR
+5049 ALAEHR
-5055 RQSGLPG
+5055 RLRGLPG

-5080 SDTDLRRMARGGL
+5080 SETDLRRMARGGM
-5093 IPLDQAEGA
+5093 IPLGQAEGA

-5107 VMATDQPVA
+5107 ALGTGRPVA
-5116 LSAHLDLPTIAATGE
+5116 LSAHLDLNAIAATGE
-5131 IPSLLRGLVRARR
+5131 VPSLLRSLVRVRR
-5144 RAVATG
+5144 RAVTTG
-5150 GATADTLAE
+5150 SATADTLAE
-5159 RLRPMNEA
+5159 RLRPMTEA
-5167 ERERALVE
+5167 ERERTLVE

-5236 ALARYVREELLGMV
+5236 ALARYVREELLGTV
-5250 AAPVATVPVAR
+5250 AAPVATVPVTR
-5261 PADGDPIVI
+5261 PVDDDPIVI

-5314 SDSAEVGKSITQ
+5314 SDSAETGKSITQ

-5364 ETFEHAGIDPLAL
+5364 ETFENAGIDPLAL

-5450 ALRSGECSMALA
+5450 ALRSGECTMALA

-5480 RGLASDGRCKPFAAA
+5480 RGLAADGRCKPFAGA

-5561 LEPSEVDAVE
+5561 LEPSDVDAVE
-5571 AHGTGTKLGD
+5571 AHGTGTTLGD

-5617 AGAAGLIKMVFALQQ
+5617 AGAAGVIKMVFALQQ

-5646 HVDWSAG
+5646 HVDWTAG
-5653 AVELLTETRAWPET
+5653 AVELLTETRKWPET

-5692 PEEEPT
+5692 PLEELATTARATTEPIT
-5698 EAEVVRADAPESGP
+5698 AELAKSETAEAASGASGP
-5712 AGALS
+5712 AGPLS
-5717 WPLSARTQEA
+5717 WTLSARTQEA

-5735 ATFAAEHPELAPA
+5735 VAFTAEHPELAPA
-5748 DIGFSLATARAA
+5748 DIGFSLATTRAA
-5760 LEHRAVVTGT
+5760 LEHRAVVTGM
-5770 DRDTLLAAAG
+5770 DRDALLAATG
-5780 RLAGGEHPTALVG
+5780 RLAAGEHPTAVVG

-5808 LGMGRELYET
+5808 LGMGRELYDAF
-5818 YPVFARAWDEVCAEL
+5818 PVFARAWDEVCAEL

-5840 LSEVVWEDGEL
+5840 LGEVVWGEADL

-5872 VESHGVTPSVLL
+5872 VESLGVTPAVLL

-5901 LADAAQLVAARG
+5901 LSDAAKLVAARG
-5913 RLMQNLPTGGVMVS
+5913 RMMQALPAGGVMAS

-5935 APLLENRR
+5935 RPLLDGRG
-5943 DQVGIAAV
+5943 QVGIAAV
-5951 NGPESIVLSGAE
+5951 NGPESVVISGAE
-5963 VEVEHVITALEA
+5963 TEVEQIAAALEA

-5990 SPLMEPMLEEF
+5990 SPLMDPMLAEF
-6001 RAVLAQLTYSEP
+6001 RAVLDQLTYSDL
-6013 QLPLVSNV
+6013 QLPVVSNV

-6026 DPADLRDPEYWVRH
+6026 DPAELRNPEYWVRH

-6074 GQDCLPEADAAFFV
+6074 GQDSLPQTVATTTATTAPTTLQP
-6088 STLRKGRP
+6088 SLRKDRP
-6096 EPGALVE
+6096 EPGALID
-6103 ALGGLWTRGATVDW
+6103 ALGGLWARGVAVDW
-6117 NPVFPGAR
+6117 TPLFPGAR

-6138 YWLQATA
+6138 YWLQAGT
-6145 GSGDVSS
+6145 GSRDVSS
-6152 IGLGSADHPLL
+6152 IGLGAADHPLL

-6186 LADHAVKDTVLLP
+6186 LADHTIMDTVLLP

-6254 AVLSRNENEPDQEW
+6254 AVFSRNENEPDEEW
-6268 TRNATGTLTA
+6268 TRNATGSLTV
-6278 ATDTPARFNETV
+6278 ATDTPVTPVRFSETV

-6309 DVGFAYGPV
+6309 PVGFAYGPV

-6336 ALSEETAAE
+6336 VLPEEPGAD

-6369 TSGLPFAWTGV
+6369 VSGLPFAWTGV

-6391 VRLSPAGDGG
+6391 VRLSPSGDGG

-6420 VTRPVPAEQLGG
+6420 VTRPVPAEQLGSS
-6432 TKRRGS
+6432 TRRGA
-6438 LYELT
+6438 LYELA
-6443 WAVLEEAAAP
+6443 WSILEEEAAEP

-6467 IADPLRRAGVDVST
+6467 IAEPLRRAGVDVST

-6486 KAAGQETA
+6486 KATDQDTA
-6494 PEVVVLPVTVP
+6494 PDFVVLPVAVP
-6505 SPGAGAEATPVA
+6505 ASGAGTEAVPAA

-6525 LGTVQAWL
+6525 LGTVQSWL
-6533 ADERLEGARLVVLT
+6533 ADERLEGTRLVVLT
-6547 RGAVSPDGAP
+6547 RGAVSPDRAP

-6588 DASWAKLPALIA
+6588 DTSPEKLPALIA
-6600 AGEPQAAIRRGAL
+6600 AGEPQAAIRRGVL

-6620 LEPSGQ
+6620 LEASGQ
-6626 DAAPVWNAGGTV
+6626 DSAPVWNTGGTV

-6662 NLVLTSRSGPTAA
+6662 NLVLTSRSGPTAEGA
-6675 GAEELRA
+6675 GELRA

-6695 CDAADRDALAGVL
+6695 CDVADRDALAAVL
-6708 AGIPEDAPLTGVVH
+6708 AGIPADAPLTGVVH
-6722 TAGVTDDGVISSL
+6722 TAGVTDDGVITSL
-6735 TPDRVDQVL
+6735 TPDRVDRVL

-6751 WNLHELTQE
+6751 WNLHELTQD

-6769 SSVAGTLGAPGQGNY
+6769 SSVAGILGAPGQGNY

-6798 RAEGLPAVSLPWGLW
+6798 RAAGLPAVSLPWGLW

-6873 DIPAVLRGVV
+6873 AIPAVLRGVV

-6893 GPAVAEIS
+6893 GPVVAEVS
-6901 LSERLGAVPAVERSA
+6901 LGDRLGAVPAAERSGM
-6916 LVLDLV
+6916 VLDLV

-6931 HAETA
+6931 HAESA
-6936 KMKAEQQFTELG
+6936 KMKADQQFTDLG

-6953 AVELRNRLHTVTGLR
+6953 AVELRNRLHTATGLR

-6991 VADEPD
+6991 AANEPD

-7032 ALSQYRDGDTA
+7032 ALSQYRDGDAA

>member
-1 MQVTNNEK
+1 MTNNEK

-51 PEELWEMVSQGEHG
+51 PEDLWDLVSQGENG

-76 MESLYNPDPASRG
+76 IDSLYHPDPAHRG
-89 TSYVRQGGFLHQAA
+89 TSYVRQGGFLHEAA

-125 LMLEVSWEAIERA
+125 LMLEVSWEAVERA

-161 GTGASGTSEEV
+161 GTGVSGISEEV

-187 RVAYLFGLEG
+187 RVAYLLGLEG

-211 ALHLAIQALR
+211 SLHLAIQALR

-260 GTGAEG
+260 GTGADG

-280 LSDAERNGHPVLA
+280 LSDAERHGHPILA

-324 LTNAG
+324 LANAG
-329 VTAGQVDVVEAHGTG
+329 VTAGQVDAVEAHGTG

-355 LLATYGQGRTEDR
+355 LLATYGQDRPEDR

-396 ALRHGVLPKTL
+396 ALRHGVLPKSL
-407 HVDEPSSHV
+407 HIDAPSSHV

-426 TEARDWPVSDQPRRA
+426 TEARQWPESDQPRRA

-460 PEGESVEM
+460 PEEEGR
-468 GVPVAPVGA
+468 VAS
-477 VAPVVVGP
+477 VAPVVAGP
-485 VPWVLSARSPQA
+485 VPWVLSARSAEA
-497 LVGQAERLGAFVA
+497 LAGQAERLGAFVA
-510 GRPELDVADV
+510 RQPELGLADV
-520 GFSLATGRAGL
+520 GFSLATSRAGL
-531 EYRAVVV
+531 EYRAVVT
-538 GSDRE
+538 GADRE
-543 SLVAALGSDLASVTG
+543 SLLGALGALPSVSG
-558 QVAGPVAGDG
+558 LVAGDG
-568 RVGVLFTGQGAQRLG
+568 RLGVLFTGQGAQRLG

-602 CAELDGL
+602 CAELEGL
-609 LPRPLSEVVWGG
+609 LPVPLREVVWGG
-621 GDLLD
+621 DDLLD
-626 QTQYAQAGLFALEV
+626 QTQFAQAALFALEV

-673 SLADAVQL
+673 SLSDAAKL

-690 NLPTGGVMVSVRAS
+690 ALPTGGVMVSVRAS
-704 EDEVAPLLE
+704 ESEITPLLE
-713 GRREQVGIAAVNG
+713 GRAQVGIAAVNG
-726 PESIVLSGA
+726 PESVVISGT
-735 EAEVEQVVTALE
+735 ETEVEQVITALE
-747 TEGRK
+747 AEGRK

-770 LAEFRSILEQLAYAD
+770 LAEFRTVLGQLTYGD
-785 AQLLVVSNVT
+785 AQLPVVSNVT
-795 GRLAEPAE
+795 GRLADPAE

-810 VRHVREAVRFDDG
+810 VRHVREAVRFHDG
-823 MRAAYAEGVTTFLEL
+823 MRAAHAEGVTTFLEL
-838 GPEGVLSAMGQDCLR
+838 GPDGVLSAMGQDCLR
-853 EVEGTPAAFVPG
+853 EVEGTPAAFLPG
-865 LRKDRSEPEAV
+865 LRKDRPEPEAV
-876 LQALGAAYARGV
+876 LQALGAVYARGV

-894 FFPGARRVELPTYAF
+894 FFPGARQVPLPTYAF

-922 AGDVTSAGLGAADHP
+922 TGDVTSAGLGAADHP

-954 GRLSLATHPWLTDHS
+954 GRLSLATHPWLADHS
-969 ILGAAVLPGSALVEL
+969 VLGTAVLPGSALVEL

-995 LLEELTVRAPLIL
+995 LLEELTLRAPLIL

-1029 EIAVFARDEE
+1029 EIAVFARDED
-1039 AVDGAWTRHADGVL
+1039 AVDEAWTRHADGVL
-1053 AAGSAAGNFDVPV
+1053 AAGTPVGSVDAPV
-1066 WPPSGAEAV
+1066 WPPAGAEAV
-1075 SADGL
+1075 SVEGL
-1080 YGELAAAGFGHGPVF
+1080 YGELAAAGFEHGPVF
-1095 GGVRAMWRRGDEVFA
+1095 GGVQAMWRRGDEVFA

-1115 DEVADRAGEF
+1115 EELTDRAGEF
-1125 GLHPALLDAALQ
+1125 GMHPALLDAALQ
-1137 PVTDGLRLP
+1137 PVIDGLRLP

-1151 VCLHAVGAVSLR
+1151 VRLHAVGAVSLR
-1163 VRLAKAGDGYAL
+1163 VQLTKAGDGYAL

-1187 ADAVVWDEVSAE
+1187 ADGVAWGAVEAE
-1199 QVANA
+1199 QFANTG
-1204 EVRHRDSLFGVE
+1204 VRHRDALFTVE
-1216 WSELPLRF
+1216 WSELPLRS
-1224 EEPVAGSWA
+1224 EQSAAGSWA
-1233 VLGGDVALA
+1233 VLGEDVALVA
-1242 SALGASGADVL
+1242 ALGASGADVL
-1253 SELVEVPECVVLS
+1253 SELVEVPECVVLA
-1266 VPRADR
+1266 VPRTDGAL
-1272 AEGVLEVP
+1272 AVP

-1285 TVVRVLEAVQS
+1285 TVGRVLEGVQS
-1296 WLTDGRCTR
+1296 WLADERCTR
-1305 SKLVVATRGAV
+1305 SKLVIATRGAV
-1316 SVAGEPLDVVSAA
+1316 SVAGEPLDAVGAA
-1329 VWGLLRSAQTENP
+1329 VWGLLRSAQAENP
-1342 DQFVLIDIDLDEG
+1342 DQFVLLDLDERES
-1355 QPSVDAIAAAVAS
+1355 SVEAIAAAVAS
-1368 GEPQLAIRDGVV
+1368 GEPQVAIRDGAV
-1380 SVPRLARAAPSDAD
+1380 SVPRLVRTAPSDGA
-1394 SAVPVWSPEGT
+1394 PVWGSEGT

-1420 RHLVSEHGVRSLLLT
+1420 RHLVAEHGVRNLVLT
-1435 SRRGLEAAGAR
+1435 SRRGLEAGGAR

-1473 AVLAGIPSDAPL
+1473 AVLAGIPADAPL

-1498 IIGSLTAERLDTVM
+1498 IIGSLTPERLDTVL

-1530 LTAFVLFSSAAGVL
+1530 LSAFVLFSSAAGVL

-1549 GNYAAANSFVDALA
+1549 GNYAAANSFLDALA
-1563 QHRRQRGLP
+1563 EHRHLGGLP

-1600 DDGVLPVSA
+1600 ADGVLPVSA
-1609 DEGMALF
+1609 AEGVDLF
-1616 DAAVA
+1616 DAAIAVES
-1621 MDAALSV
+1621 ALSV
-1628 PIRLDI
+1628 PIHLDV
-1634 RALAAAPSVPAIL
+1634 RALAAASSVPAIL
-1647 HGLVPIRRRAA
+1647 HGLIPVRRRTA
-1658 AAGGAAG
+1658 AAGGGAG

-1691 VALVLGYSGSSGLDA
+1691 VALVLGYSDSSGLDA

-1745 PAAMVRHLR
+1745 PSAMVRHLR
-1754 EELFGGQTATPAL
+1754 EELLGGQTATPAV
-1767 RPTAAVDDEP
+1767 RAKAAVDDEP

-1788 GGVDSPAA
+1788 GGIDSPDA

-1831 TSYVRE
+1831 TSYARE
-1837 GGFLGNPG
+1837 GGFLGNAG
-1845 EFDAGFFGVSP
+1845 DFDAGFFGVSP
-1856 REATAMDPQQRVLLE
+1856 REATAMDPQQRILLE
-1871 TSWETLENAGIDPT
+1871 TSWETLEHAGIDPT

-1903 GTVLA
+1903 GSLLA

-1927 SGRVSYL
+1927 SGRVSYSL
-1934 FGFEGPAI
+1934 GFEGPAV

-2069 AGLEPSDVD
+2069 AGLEPSEVD

-2095 QALLATYGQDRP
+2095 QALLATYGQNRP

-2128 GVAGVMKMILAMQQG
+2128 GVAGVMKMVLAMRQG
-2143 ILPKTL
+2143 LLPKTL
-2149 HVDEPTPQVD
+2149 HLDEPTPHVD
-2159 WSAGAVEL
+2159 WTAGAVEL
-2167 LAEAREWPDTGRP
+2167 LAEAQEWPDTGRP

-2197 VLEQAPEGESVEMGV
+2197 VLEQAPEEEGR
-2212 PVAPVGAV
+2212 VA
-2220 APVGSVAPVV
+2220 SVAPAV

-2241 SPQALVGQAERLGAF
+2241 SAEALAGQAERLGSF
-2256 VVGRPELDVADV
+2256 VARQPELGLADV
-2268 GFSLATGRAG
+2268 GFSLATSRAG
-2278 LEYRAVVVGSD
+2278 LEYRAVVTGAD
-2289 RESLVAA
+2289 RESLLAA
-2296 LGSDLAS
+2296 LGSLPS
-2303 VTGQVA
+2303 VS

-2317 VGVLFTG
+2317 LGVLFTG

-2333 RELYEAYPV
+2333 RELYETYPV
-2342 FARAWDE
+2342 FAQAWDE
-2349 VCAELDG
+2349 VCAKLDG
-2356 LLPRPLSEVV
+2356 LLPQPLTEVV
-2366 WEGGDLLDQTQYAQ
+2366 QGGDDLLDQTQYAQ
-2380 AALFALEVALFRLV
+2380 AALFALEVALYRLV
-2394 ESYGVTP
+2394 ESHAVTP

-2419 VWSLADAAQL
+2419 VWSLSDAAKL

-2437 QALPSGGVMA
+2437 QALPTGGVMV

-2452 EDEVAPLLEVRREQ
+2452 ESEITPLLEGRAQV
-2466 IGIAAVNGPESIVL
+2466 GIAAVNGPESVVL
-2480 SGAEAEAEQVVIA
+2480 SGAEAEVEPVAAA
-2493 LETEGRK
+2493 LEAEGRK

-2509 FHSPLMEP
+2509 FHSPLMDP
-2517 MLEEF
+2517 MLAEF
-2522 RAVLAQL
+2522 RTVLNQL
-2529 TYSEPQLPL
+2529 TYNDTKLPV
-2538 VSNVTGRLAG
+2538 VSNVTGRLAE
-2548 PADLRDPEYWVR
+2548 PAELRDPEYWVR
-2560 HVREAVRFHDGI
+2560 HVREAVRFHDAI
-2572 QAAHAEGVTTFLELG
+2572 QAAHAEGITTFLELG

-2593 AMGQDCLPQTA
+2593 ALGQDCLPETA
-2604 TLQPSLRKN
+2604 TLQPSLRKD

-2626 VYARGVA
+2626 VYARGAV
-2633 VDWAK
+2633 VDWAT

-2643 RRVALPT
+2643 RQVALPT

-2674 LGAADHPLLSAAVPL
+2674 LAAADHPLLSAAVPL

-2763 VAGPDAHGRRELA
+2763 VDGPDAHGRRELS
-2776 MFSRGEDGAEAEA
+2776 MFSRGEDGAEP

-2795 GVLTTAGATPVPVP
+2795 GVLTTAGALPVP
-2809 DLGEAAW
+2809 DLGEAGW

-2821 EAVSL
+2821 EAVSV
-2826 DGFYPELVAA
+2826 DGFYAELVDA

-2841 PVFQGVRAAWRRGGE
+2841 PVFQGVRAAWRRGAE
-2856 VFVEVAL
+2856 LFVEVAL
-2863 PEGAAEAAAAFG
+2863 PEGAAEEAAKFG

-2885 QTVGLS
+2885 QTFGLS
-2891 DDLGADGPGMP
+2891 DDLGTDGPGLP

-2924 TGEGGVRILA
+2924 TGDGGMRILA
-2934 ADDTGAAVAT
+2934 VDDAGAPVAT

-2959 ASSGGGQQRE
+2959 ASAGGGQRE
-2969 SLFGVEWAPVALPA
+2969 ALFAVEWAPVALPA
-2983 GDVDGSWAV
+2983 GNVDGSWAV
-2992 ADEDLVPAAGLGVA
+2992 ADEDVVPAAGLGVG
-3006 VLDPSAEVVPG
+3006 VLDPSAESVPG
-3017 HVVWSPE
+3017 HVAWSPD
-3024 VETAASAGVPGSVR
+3024 VETGASADVPGSVR
-3038 GATAEALQRVQ
+3038 GATAEVLQRVQ
-3049 TWLADERFDGSTL
+3049 TWLADERCDGSTL
-3062 VMLTRGAVS
+3062 VIVTRGAVS
-3071 VATERVEPAAAA
+3071 VASEPVEVAAAA

-3096 GRLVLVDVDGEAASL
+3096 GRLVLVDVDGEAGSL

-3117 VASGEPQLAVR
+3117 VASGEPQLAIR
-3128 NGMVSVPRLARIAPS
+3128 NGVVSVPRLTRIVPS
-3143 GGESAP
+3143 GVDGAP
-3149 VWDTE
+3149 VWDPE

-3163 GNLGA
+3163 GTLGA

-3179 VRSLLLTSRRGLEAT
+3179 VHRLVLTSRRGLEAG
-3194 GARELQSELT
+3194 GARELQSALT
-3204 ELGARV
+3204 DLGARV
-3210 EVVACDAADRDLLAA
+3210 EVVACDAADREALGELLA
-3225 VLDGIPSEVPLTGVV
+3225 GIPADAPLTGVV

-3247 DGIIGSLSAER
+3247 DGIIGSLTPER
-3258 LDTVMRPKVD
+3258 LDTVLRPKVD

-3273 HELTEGLDLSAFV
+3273 HELTEHLDLSAFV
-3286 LFSSAAGVLGSA
+3286 VFSSAAGVLGSA

-3312 LAQHRRQSGL
+3312 LAEHRRLSGL
-3322 PGTSLAWGPWGADT
+3322 PGTSLAWGPWAADT

-3342 VEDTHLRRMAADGF
+3342 IEDSHLRRMAADGF
-3356 LPISVAEGTA
+3356 LAISAADGTA
-3366 MFDAAVGSG
+3366 MFDAAVGAD
-3375 EAVVAPIRLDTRA
+3375 EAVIAPIRLDARA

-3402 LRAPVRRTAAEAT
+3402 VRAPVRRTAAEAT

-3425 GLPVEERDELLLDL
+3425 GLPVEERDELLLNL
-3439 VTTQVAAVLGYEN
+3439 VSTQVAAVLGYEN
-3452 SGAVRVDQVFKDLG
+3452 AGAVRIDQVFKDLG

-3510 GDRDQQAV
+3510 GDRGQPAV
-3518 TNVAAVGTAA
+3518 TSVATSTTL

-3545 NSPEDLWRMLE
+3545 HSPEDLWRMLE
-3556 TGRDGISPFPGDR
+3556 TGQDGISAFPGDR

-3587 YTREGGFLDG
+3587 YTREGGFLNG

-3755 FASAADGTGWGEG
+3755 FAAAADGTGWGEG

-3776 LSDARRNGHTVLA
+3776 LSDARRNGHRVLA

-3894 RQGILPKSLHVDEPS
+3894 RQGVLPKSLHVDAPS
-3909 PHVDWASGAVELLA
+3909 PHVDWAAGAVELLA

-3931 GRPRRVGVSSFGI
+3931 GRPRRAGVSSFGI

-3956 PEEVSAE
+3956 PDEAPEEP
-3963 SVEVAAGP
+3963 VEETRP
-3971 GVVPWVLSARSE
+3971 GVLPWVLSARSE
-3983 QALVAQAGRLASF
+3983 QALVAQASRLASF
-3996 VEERPEL
+3996 VEERPEVGL
-4003 GPADV
+4003 ADV
-4008 GFSLLSTRAEL
+4008 GFSLLSTRAVL

-4024 VVGAERDQ
+4024 VVGAEREQ
-4032 LLSGLRGLDG
+4032 LLGGLRGLA
-4042 PGVVRGGVAAAAA
+4042 GGVAGGFAGGLDGAGVVQGSVAATAA

-4070 GMADQLLADSP
+4070 GMADELLASSP

-4090 GVALSEFV
+4090 GAALSEFV
-4098 SWDLMAVLSDEDLLA
+4098 SWKLDEVLSDEDALA

-4135 CGVVPAAVV
+4135 CGVVPSAVV

-4189 AGSREAV
+4189 AGSRDVVE
-4196 QERISRWGE
+4196 QRIAKWGE
-4205 QLSVAAINGPS
+4205 RVSVAAINGPS
-4216 ATVVSGDPDALQELL
+4216 ATVVSGEPDALQELL
-4231 AECAEQEVRARQI
+4231 AECAEQEVRARRI

-4259 EELATVLAEVSPA
+4259 EELATVLAEVRPGR
-4272 AGRIPFYSA
+4272 GRIPFYSA
-4281 LHASVVS
+4281 VHASVVS
-4288 GEGLD
+4288 GEELD

-4349 GTLRRDEGGW
+4349 GTLRREEGGW

-4367 RLWAHGVS
+4367 QLWAHGVP

-4406 TAGDATGLGQAD
+4406 AAGDATGLGQAD

-4430 PESDGYLFTARL
+4430 PDSDGYLFTARL

-4447 PWLADHSVFGAVVLP
+4447 PWLADHSVLGAVVLP

-4489 PPLLAEGAG
+4489 PPLLPDGAG

-4522 EDAEADLPWT
+4522 EDAGADLPWT

-4547 FDEAAWPPV
+4547 FGEAVWPPA

-4578 PVFENVRA
+4578 PVFENVRT
-4586 AWRRGADLFAEVAL
+4586 AWRRGADLFAEVAV
-4600 TEENEGEASRC
+4600 TEENEGEAGRF

-4621 LHPVTHQESQD
+4621 LHPVTRQEAAD
-4632 GTQLATHWTGVTL
+4632 GTRLATQWTGVTL

-4654 VKLSRAGDGYALVVA
+4654 VKLSSVGDGYALVVA
-4669 DREGEVVAAAESIG
+4669 DHDGEVVAAAESIA
-4683 WTAMSEE
+4683 WTAISEDE
-4690 ELAVA
+4690 VTVA
-4695 GPGHHRDSLFG
+4695 GPGHRDALFG
-4706 VEWSELPLRFEEPV
+4706 LEWSELPLRSEQPV
-4720 AGSWAVLGGDVALAS
+4720 AGSWAVLGEDVALVA

-4757 AVPRTERAPD
+4757 AVPRTDGAVG

-4776 VRVLE
+4776 GRVL
-4781 AVQSWLTDERCTG
+4781 ASVQSWLADERCTR
-4794 SKLVVVTR
+4794 SKLVVATR

-4807 AGEPLDAVSAA
+4807 KGEPLDAVGAA

-4826 QSENPDQFVLIDI
+4826 QTENPDQFMLI
-4839 DLDEGQPSVDA
+4839 DLDEQQASVEV

-4859 PQLAIRDG
+4859 PQVAVRDG
-4867 VVSVPRLARAAP
+4867 VVSVPRLVRTAP
-4879 SDADSAVPVWSPEG
+4879 SDSAPVWGSEG

-4913 SEHGVRSLLLTS
+4913 SEHGVRNLVLTS
-4925 RRGLEAAGA
+4925 RRGLEAGGA

-4947 VDVVACDAAD
+4947 VEVVACDAAD
-4957 RDALAAVLAGIPSD
+4957 RDALTAVLAGIPAD
-4971 APLKGVVHTAG
+4971 APLTGVVHTAG

-4988 IGSLTAERLDTVM
+4988 IGSLTPERLDTVL
-5001 RPKVDAAWNLHELTE
+5001 RPKVDAAWNLHELTQ

-5034 SAGQGNYAAANSFLD
+5034 SAGQGSYAAANTFLD
-5049 ALAQHR
+5049 ALAEYR
-5055 RQSGLPG
+5055 RFTGKPG

-5080 SDTDLRRMARGGL
+5080 SETDLRRMARGGM
-5093 IPLDQAEGA
+5093 IPLGQAEGA

-5107 VMATDQPVA
+5107 AMAADQPVA
-5116 LSAHLDLPTIAATGE
+5116 LSAHLDLNAIAATGE
-5131 IPSLLRGLVRARR
+5131 VPSLLRSLVRVRR
-5144 RAVATG
+5144 RAVTTG
-5150 GATADTLAE
+5150 SATADTLAE
-5159 RLRPMNEA
+5159 RLRPMTEA
-5167 ERERALVE
+5167 ERERTLVE

-5236 ALARYVREELLGMV
+5236 ALARYVREELLGTV

-5261 PADGDPIVI
+5261 PVDDDPIVI
-5270 VGMACRYP
+5270 IGMACRYP

-5314 SDSAEVGKSITQ
+5314 SDSAETGKSITQ

-5364 ETFEHAGIDPLAL
+5364 ETFENAGIDPLAL
-5377 SGSQTGVFTGINYHD
+5377 NGSQTGVFTGINYHD

-5480 RGLASDGRCKPFAAA
+5480 RGLAADGRCKPFAGA

-5561 LEPSEVDAVE
+5561 LEASEVDVVE
-5571 AHGTGTKLGD
+5571 AHGTGTTLGD

-5594 NRPADQPLWLGAVK
+5594 DRPADQPLWLGAVK

-5617 AGAAGLIKMVFALQQ
+5617 AGAAGVIKMVFALQQ

-5646 HVDWSAG
+5646 HVDWTAG
-5653 AVELLTETRAWPET
+5653 AVELLTETRKWPET

-5692 PEEEPT
+5692 PVDEPT
-5698 EAEVVRADAPESGP
+5698 TTGPATPETAEAAPDESGP
-5712 AGALS
+5712 AGVLS
-5717 WPLSARTQEA
+5717 WTLSARTQEA
-5727 LYAQAERL
+5727 LSAQAGRLVSFTAER
-5735 ATFAAEHPELAPA
+5735 PELAPA
-5748 DIGFSLATARAA
+5748 DIGFSLATTRAA

-5770 DRDTLLAAAG
+5770 DRDALLAVAG
-5780 RLAGGEHPTALVG
+5780 RLAAGEHPTAVAG

-5808 LGMGRELYET
+5808 LGMGRELYDA
-5818 YPVFARAWDEVCAEL
+5818 YPVFARAWDEVCGEL

-5840 LSEVVWEDGEL
+5840 LRDVVWGEEGE

-5872 VESHGVTPSVLL
+5872 VEFHGVAPAVLL

-5901 LADAAQLVAARG
+5901 LADAAKLVAARG
-5913 RLMQNLPTGGVMVS
+5913 RLMQALPAGGVMAS

-5935 APLLENRR
+5935 APLLEGR
-5943 DQVGIAAV
+5943 DLVGIAAV
-5951 NGPESIVLSGAE
+5951 NGPESVVISGAE
-5963 VEVEHVITALEA
+5963 AEVEQIAAALEA

-5990 SPLMEPMLEEF
+5990 SPLMDPMLADF
-6001 RAVLAQLTYSEP
+6001 RATLEQLTYSEP
-6013 QLPLVSNV
+6013 QLSLVSNV
-6021 TGRLA
+6021 TGSLA
-6026 DPADLRDPEYWVRH
+6026 DPAELRTPGYWVRH

-6074 GQDCLPEADAAFFV
+6074 GQDCLPQTDTATATTATTALV
-6088 STLRKGRP
+6088 TLQPSLRKDRS
-6096 EPGALVE
+6096 EPVALMN
-6103 ALGGLWTRGATVDW
+6103 ALGVLWTRGVAVDW
-6117 NPVFPGAR
+6117 APLFPGAR

-6152 IGLGSADHPLL
+6152 IGLGAADHPLL

-6186 LADHAVKDTVLLP
+6186 LADHTIMDTVLLP

-6268 TRNATGTLTA
+6268 IRNATGTLTV
-6278 ATDTPARFNETV
+6278 ATDTPVRFSETV

-6309 DVGFAYGPV
+6309 SVGFAYGPV

-6336 ALSEETAAE
+6336 ALPEEPGAD

-6369 TSGLPFAWTGV
+6369 VSGLPFAWTGV

-6420 VTRPVPAEQLGG
+6420 VTRPVPAEQLGS
-6432 TKRRGS
+6432 TTRRGA
-6438 LYELT
+6438 LYELAWT
-6443 WAVLEEAAAP
+6443 ALEEEAVEP

-6467 IADPLRRAGVDVST
+6467 VAEPLRRAGVDVST
-6481 CPEPA
+6481 CPGPA
-6486 KAAGQETA
+6486 QTAGQDAA
-6494 PEVVVLPVTVP
+6494 PDFVVLPVAVP
-6505 SPGAGAEATPVA
+6505 ASGGGTEVVPVSGAGTEATPAA
-6517 ARAAVHSV
+6517 ARAAVQSV

-6533 ADERLEGARLVVLT
+6533 ADERLADTRLIVLT
-6547 RGAVSPDGAP
+6547 RGAVAPDGAP
-6557 ADLVTTPVWGLLR
+6557 ADLTTTPVWGLLR

-6588 DASWAKLPALIA
+6588 DASMARLPALIA

-6613 SVPRLAV
+6613 SVPRLAA

-6626 DAAPVWNAGGTV
+6626 DNAPVWNTDGTV

-6662 NLVLTSRSGPTAA
+6662 NLVLISRSGPAA
-6675 GAEELRA
+6675 EGAGELRA
-6682 QLTAAGARVEILA
+6682 QLAAAGARVEILA
-6695 CDAADRDALAGVL
+6695 CDAADRDALAAVL
-6708 AGIPEDAPLTGVVH
+6708 AGIPADAPLTGVVH
-6722 TAGVTDDGVISSL
+6722 TAGVTDDGVITSL
-6735 TPDRVDQVL
+6735 TPDRVDRVL

-6751 WNLHELTQE
+6751 WNLHELTQD

-6769 SSVAGTLGAPGQGNY
+6769 SSVAGILGAPGQGNY

-6798 RAEGLPAVSLPWGLW
+6798 RAAGLPAVSLPWGLW
-6813 AQSSGMTG
+6813 ARSSGMTG

-6883 RAPARRAAAA
+6883 RTPARRAAAA
-6893 GPAVAEIS
+6893 APAVAEVS
-6901 LSERLGAVPAVERSA
+6901 LGDRLGAVPAAERSGM
-6916 LVLDLV
+6916 VLDLV

-6931 HAETA
+6931 HAETG
-6936 KMKAEQQFTELG
+6936 KMKADQQFTELG

-6953 AVELRNRLHTVTGLR
+6953 AVELRNRLHTATGLR

-6991 VADEPD
+6991 VANEPD

>member
-51 PEELWEMVSQGEHG
+51 PEDLWDLVSQGENG

-76 MESLYNPDPASRG
+76 IDSLYNPDPASRG
-89 TSYVRQGGFLHQAA
+89 TSYVRQGGFLHEAA

-161 GTGASGTSEEV
+161 GTGVSGISEEV

-187 RVAYLFGLEG
+187 RVAYLLGLEG

-211 ALHLAIQALR
+211 SLHLAIQALR

-251 ARSGEVRAF
+251 ARSGEVKAF
-260 GTGAEG
+260 GTGADG

-280 LSDAERNGHPVLA
+280 LSDAERNGHPILA

-324 LTNAG
+324 LANAG
-329 VTAGQVDVVEAHGTG
+329 VTASQVDAVEAHGTG

-355 LLATYGQGRTEDR
+355 LLATYGQDRPEDR

-396 ALRHGVLPKTL
+396 ALRHGVLPKSL
-407 HVDEPSSHV
+407 HIDAPSSHV

-426 TEARDWPVSDQPRRA
+426 TEARPWPESDQPRRA

-460 PEGESVEM
+460 PEEERVESV
-468 GVPVAPVGA
+468 APA
-477 VAPVVVGP
+477 VVEPGPGP

-510 GRPELDVADV
+510 RQPELGLADV
-520 GFSLATGRAGL
+520 GFSLATSRAGL
-531 EYRAVVV
+531 EYRAVVT

-543 SLVAALGSDLASVTG
+543 SLLGALGALPSVS
-558 QVAGPVAGDG
+558 GPVAGEG
-568 RVGVLFTGQGAQRLG
+568 RLGVLFTGQGAQRLG

-609 LPRPLSEVVWGG
+609 LPRPLTEVVWGG

-626 QTQYAQAGLFALEV
+626 QTQYAQAALFALEV
-640 ALYRL
+640 ALYRW
-645 VESRGVTPAVLLG
+645 VESRGVAPAVLLG

-673 SLADAVQL
+673 SLADAAKL

-690 NLPTGGVMVSVRAS
+690 ALPAGGVMVSVRAS
-704 EDEVAPLLE
+704 EGEVAPLLE
-713 GRREQVGIAAVNG
+713 GREQVGIAAVNG
-726 PESIVLSGA
+726 PESVVVSGA
-735 EAEVEQVVTALE
+735 EAEVEQIAAVLE
-747 TEGRK
+747 AEGRK

-762 HSPLMEPM
+762 HSPLMDPM
-770 LAEFRSILEQLAYAD
+770 LADFRTVLDQLTYD
-785 AQLLVVSNVT
+785 EVKLPVVSNVT

-810 VRHVREAVRFDDG
+810 VRHVREAVRFHDG
-823 MRAAYAEGVTTFLEL
+823 MRAAYDEGVTTFLEL
-838 GPEGVLSAMGQDCLR
+838 GPDGVLAAMGQDCLR
-853 EVEGTPAAFVPG
+853 EVEGTPAAFLPG

-876 LQALGAAYARGV
+876 LQALGAAHARGV

-894 FFPGARRVELPTYAF
+894 FFPGARQVALPTYAF
-909 QRQRYWLDRTGVG
+909 QRQRYWLDRTG
-922 AGDVTSAGLGAADHP
+922 AGTGDMTSAGLGAADHP

-954 GRLSLATHPWLTDHS
+954 GRLSLATHPWLADHAV
-969 ILGAAVLPGSALVEL
+969 LGTAVLPGSALVEL

-1039 AVDGAWTRHADGVL
+1039 AVDEAWTRHADGVL
-1053 AAGSAAGNFDVPV
+1053 AAGAPVGSIDAPV
-1066 WPPSGAEAV
+1066 WPPVGAEAV
-1075 SADGL
+1075 SVEGL
-1080 YGELAAAGFGHGPVF
+1080 YGELAAAGFEHGPVF

-1115 DEVADRAGEF
+1115 EEIADRAGEF

-1137 PVTDGLRLP
+1137 PVTGGLRLP

-1151 VCLHAVGAVSLR
+1151 VRLHAVGAVSLR
-1163 VRLAKAGDGYAL
+1163 VQLTKARDGYAL

-1187 ADAVVWDEVSAE
+1187 ADGVTWGAVSAE
-1199 QVANA
+1199 EFANA
-1204 EVRHRDSLFGVE
+1204 GVRHRDSLFGVE
-1216 WSELPLRF
+1216 WSELPLRS
-1224 EEPVAGSWA
+1224 EPVAGSWA
-1233 VLGGDVALA
+1233 VLGEDAGLAAAL
-1242 SALGASGADVL
+1242 GADVL
-1253 SELVEVPECVVLS
+1253 SELVDVPEHVVLA
-1266 VPRADR
+1266 VPGTDGA
-1272 AEGVLEVP
+1272 LEVP

-1285 TVVRVLEAVQS
+1285 TVGRVLESVQS
-1296 WLTDGRCTR
+1296 WLADERCTR

-1316 SVAGEPLDVVSAA
+1316 SVAGEPLDAVGGA
-1329 VWGLLRSAQTENP
+1329 VWGLLRSAQAENP
-1342 DQFVLIDIDLDEG
+1342 GQFVLLDLDE
-1355 QPSVDAIAAAVAS
+1355 QQSSVEAVAAAVAS
-1368 GEPQLAIRDGVV
+1368 GEPQLAVRDGVV
-1380 SVPRLARAAPSDAD
+1380 SVPRLVRTTPSDNA
-1394 SAVPVWSPEGT
+1394 PVWGSEGT

-1420 RHLVSEHGVRSLLLT
+1420 RHLVSEHGVRSLVLT
-1435 SRRGLEAAGAR
+1435 SRRGLEANGAQ

-1459 EVVACDAADRDALA
+1459 EVVACDAADREALGEL
-1473 AVLAGIPSDAPL
+1473 LASIPADAPL

-1498 IIGSLTAERLDTVM
+1498 IIGSLTPERLDTVL

-1530 LTAFVLFSSAAGVL
+1530 LSAFVLFSSAAGVL

-1549 GNYAAANSFVDALA
+1549 GNYAAANSFLDALVE
-1563 QHRRQRGLP
+1563 HRRLSGLP

-1591 SDADLRRMA
+1591 SETDLRRMA
-1600 DDGVLPVSA
+1600 ADGVLPVSA
-1609 DEGMALF
+1609 AEGVDLF
-1616 DAAVA
+1616 DAAIAVES
-1621 MDAALSV
+1621 ALSV
-1628 PIRLDI
+1628 PIHLDV

-1647 HGLVPIRRRAA
+1647 HGLVPVRRRTA
-1658 AAGGAAG
+1658 AAGGGAG

-1673 GLTKADQDRA
+1673 VLTKAEQDRA

-1691 VALVLGYSGSSGLDA
+1691 VALVLGYSDSSGLDA

-1745 PAAMVRHLR
+1745 PSAMVRHLR
-1754 EELFGGQTATPAL
+1754 EELLGGQTATPAV
-1767 RPTAAVDDEP
+1767 RAKAAVDDEP

-1788 GGVDSPAA
+1788 GGIDSPEA

-1837 GGFLGNPG
+1837 GGFLGNAG
-1845 EFDAGFFGVSP
+1845 DFDAGFFGVSP
-1856 REATAMDPQQRVLLE
+1856 REATAMDPQQRILLE

-1903 GTVLA
+1903 GSVLA
-1908 QGADN
+1908 QGTDN

-1927 SGRVSYL
+1927 SGRVSYSL
-1934 FGFEGPAI
+1934 GFEGPAV

-2069 AGLEPSDVD
+2069 AGLEPSEVD

-2095 QALLATYGQDRP
+2095 QALLATYGQGRP

-2128 GVAGVMKMILAMQQG
+2128 GVAGVMKMVLAMRQG
-2143 ILPKTL
+2143 LLPKTL
-2149 HVDEPTPQVD
+2149 HLDEPTPHVD

-2167 LAEAREWPDTGRP
+2167 LAEAQEWPDTGRP

-2197 VLEQAPEGESVEMGV
+2197 VLEQAPEEERVESAAPAVVEPG
-2212 PVAPVGAV
+2212 P
-2220 APVGSVAPVV
+2220 
-2230 VGPVPW
+2230 GPVPW

-2256 VVGRPELDVADV
+2256 VARQPELGLADV
-2268 GFSLATGRAG
+2268 GFSLATSRAG
-2278 LEYRAVVVGSD
+2278 LEYRAVVTGWD
-2289 RESLVAA
+2289 RESLLGA
-2296 LGSDLAS
+2296 LGALPS
-2303 VTGQVA
+2303 VS
-2309 GPVAGDGR
+2309 GPVAGEGR
-2317 VGVLFTG
+2317 LGVLFTG

-2333 RELYEAYPV
+2333 RELYETYPV

-2356 LLPRPLSEVV
+2356 LLPRPLTEVV
-2366 WEGGDLLDQTQYAQ
+2366 WGEDDLLDQTQYAQ
-2380 AALFALEVALFRLV
+2380 AALFALEVALYRLV
-2394 ESYGVTP
+2394 ESRGVTP

-2419 VWSLADAAQL
+2419 VWSLADAATL

-2437 QALPSGGVMA
+2437 QALPAGGVMV

-2452 EDEVAPLLEVRREQ
+2452 EDEVAPLLEGREQ
-2466 IGIAAVNGPESIVL
+2466 VGIAAVNGPESVVI
-2480 SGAEAEAEQVVIA
+2480 SGAEAEVEQIAAA
-2493 LETEGRK
+2493 LEREGRK
-2500 VKRLRVSHA
+2500 AKRLRVSHA
-2509 FHSPLMEP
+2509 FHSPLMDP
-2517 MLEEF
+2517 MLADF
-2522 RAVLAQL
+2522 RTVLDQL
-2529 TYSEPQLPL
+2529 TYNDARLPL
-2538 VSNVTGRLAG
+2538 ISNVTGE
-2548 PADLRDPEYWVR
+2548 PADSAELRNPEYWVR

-2572 QAAHAEGVTTFLELG
+2572 QAAQSEGVTTFLELG
-2587 PDGVLS
+2587 PDGVLC
-2593 AMGQDCLPQTA
+2593 AMGQDCLPETV
-2604 TLQPSLRKN
+2604 TLQPSLRKK
-2613 RAEPEAVLQALGA
+2613 RSEPEAVLQALGA
-2626 VYARGVA
+2626 VYARGVV
-2633 VDWAK
+2633 VDWAT

-2643 RRVALPT
+2643 RQVALPT

-2665 GAGDVTSAG
+2665 GTGDMTSAG
-2674 LGAADHPLLSAAVPL
+2674 LAAADHPLLSAAVPL

-2748 PMIIPSAGGIQIQIT
+2748 PMIIPSAAGIQIQIT
-2763 VAGPDAHGRRELA
+2763 VDGPDAHGRRELS
-2776 MFSRGEDGAEAEA
+2776 MFSRGEDGAEP

-2795 GVLTTAGATPVPVP
+2795 GVLTTAGATPVL

-2821 EAVSL
+2821 EAVSV
-2826 DGFYPELVAA
+2826 DGFYAELVDA

-2841 PVFQGVRAAWRRGGE
+2841 PVFQGVRAAWRRGAE
-2856 VFVEVAL
+2856 LFVEVAL
-2863 PEGAAEAAAAFG
+2863 PEGAAEQAAEFG

-2885 QTVGLS
+2885 QTFGLS
-2891 DDLGADGPGMP
+2891 DDLGTDGPGLP

-2924 TGEGGVRILA
+2924 TGDGGMRILA
-2934 ADDTGAAVAT
+2934 VDDAGAPVAT

-2959 ASSGGGQQRE
+2959 ASAGGGRRE
-2969 SLFGVEWAPVALPA
+2969 ELFAVEWAPVALPA

-2992 ADEDLVPAAGLGVA
+2992 ADEDVVLAAGLGVA
-3006 VLDPSAEVVPG
+3006 VLDPSAESVPG
-3017 HVVWSPE
+3017 HVAWSPA
-3024 VETAASAGVPGSVR
+3024 VETGASAVVPGSVR
-3038 GATAEALQRVQ
+3038 GATAEVLQRVQ
-3049 TWLADERFDGSTL
+3049 VWLADERCDGSTL
-3062 VMLTRGAVS
+3062 VVVTRGAVS
-3071 VATERVEPAAAA
+3071 MASEPVEVAAAA

-3096 GRLVLVDVDGEAASL
+3096 GRLVLVDVDGEANSL

-3117 VASGEPQLAVR
+3117 VASGEPQLAIR
-3128 NGMVSVPRLARIAPS
+3128 NGVVSVPRLARTVPS
-3143 GGESAP
+3143 GVDGAR
-3149 VWDTE
+3149 VWDPE

-3179 VRSLLLTSRRGLEAT
+3179 VHSLVLTSRRGLEAV

-3210 EVVACDAADRDLLAA
+3210 EVVACDAADRDALAA
-3225 VLDGIPSEVPLTGVV
+3225 VLASIPSDVPLTGVV

-3247 DGIIGSLSAER
+3247 DGIIGSLTPER
-3258 LDTVMRPKVD
+3258 LDTVLRPKVD

-3273 HELTEGLDLSAFV
+3273 HELTQGMDLSAFV

-3312 LAQHRRQSGL
+3312 LAEHRRLSGL
-3322 PGTSLAWGPWGADT
+3322 PGTSLAWGPWAADT

-3356 LPISVAEGTA
+3356 LAISAADGTA
-3366 MFDAAVGSG
+3366 MFDAAVGAE
-3375 EAVVAPIRLDTRA
+3375 EAVIAPIRLDARA

-3402 LRAPVRRTAAEAT
+3402 VRVPARRTAAEAT

-3452 SGAVRVDQVFKDLG
+3452 SGAVRIDQVFKDLG

-3510 GDRDQQAV
+3510 GDRDQPAV
-3518 TNVAAVGTAA
+3518 TSVATSTTV

-3545 NSPEDLWRMLE
+3545 HSPEDLWRMLE
-3556 TGRDGISPFPGDR
+3556 TGRDGISAFPGDR

-3580 PDHQGTS
+3580 PDHHGTS

-3656 YVHQLQSVGEGV
+3656 YVNQLQSVGEGV

-3755 FASAADGTGWGEG
+3755 FAAAADGTGWGEG

-3776 LSDARRNGHTVLA
+3776 LSDARRNGHRVLA

-3894 RQGILPKSLHVDEPS
+3894 QQGILPKSLHVDEPS
-3909 PHVDWASGAVELLA
+3909 PHVDWAAGAVELLA

-3931 GRPRRVGVSSFGI
+3931 GRPRRAGVSSFGI

-3956 PEEVSAE
+3956 PEDVPAE
-3963 SVEVAAGP
+3963 PVEESRP
-3971 GVVPWVLSARSE
+3971 GALPWVLSARSE
-3983 QALVAQAGRLASF
+3983 QALAAQAGRLVSF
-3996 VEERPEL
+3996 VEQRPEV

-4024 VVGAERDQ
+4024 VVGADQDQ
-4032 LLSGLRGLDG
+4032 LLSGLRGLAGGFAGGLDG
-4042 PGVVRGGVAAAAA
+4042 AGVVQGSVAATAA

-4070 GMADQLLADSP
+4070 GMADELLATSP

-4090 GVALSEFV
+4090 GAALSEFV
-4098 SWDLMAVLSDEDLLA
+4098 SWDLMAVLSDEDALA

-4135 CGVVPAAVV
+4135 CGVVPSAVV

-4175 IGRVLAGR
+4175 IGHVLAGR

-4196 QERISRWGE
+4196 QERIARWGE
-4205 QLSVAAINGPS
+4205 RLSVAAINGPS
-4216 ATVVSGDPDALQELL
+4216 ATVVSGEPDALQELL

-4259 EELATVLAEVSPA
+4259 EELATVLAEVAPA
-4272 AGRIPFYSA
+4272 EGRIPFYSA
-4281 LHASVVS
+4281 VHASAVS
-4288 GEGLD
+4288 GEELD
-4293 AGYWFENLRN
+4293 AAYWFENLRN
-4303 TVRFEE
+4303 PVRFEE
-4309 AVQALLADGHGVFVE
+4309 AVQALLSDGHGVFVE

-4330 LTPGIEDTAQRADS
+4330 LTPGIEDTAQRAGS

-4349 GTLRRDEGGW
+4349 GTLRREEGGW

-4367 RLWAHGVS
+4367 QLWAHGVQ
-4375 VDWSTLLPAG
+4375 VDWSTLVPAG

-4406 TAGDATGLGQAD
+4406 AAGDATGLGQAD

-4430 PESDGYLFTARL
+4430 PESDGYLLTARL

-4447 PWLADHSVFGAVVLP
+4447 PWLADHSVLGAVVLP

-4489 PPLLAEGAG
+4489 PPVLSEGAG

-4532 RHATGVLAAGAAPVG
+4532 RHATGLLAAGAAPVG
-4547 FDEAAWPPV
+4547 FGEAVWPPA

-4600 TEENEGEASRC
+4600 TEENAGEAGRF

-4621 LHPVTHQESQD
+4621 LQPVTRQEAAD
-4632 GTQLATHWTGVTL
+4632 GTQLATQWTGVTL
-4645 FAEGATALR
+4645 FADGATALR
-4654 VKLSRAGDGYALVVA
+4654 VKLSSVGDGYALVVA
-4669 DREGEVVAAAESIG
+4669 DHDGEVVAAAESIA
-4683 WTAMSEE
+4683 WTAISEAE
-4690 ELAVA
+4690 VAVA
-4695 GPGHHRDSLFG
+4695 GPGHRDSLFG
-4706 VEWSELPLRFEEPV
+4706 VEWSELPLRSEPV
-4720 AGSWAVLGGDVALAS
+4720 AGSWAVLGEDVGLA
-4735 ALGASGADVLSEL
+4735 AVLGASGADVLSEL

-4757 AVPRTERAPD
+4757 AVPGVDGALE
-4767 VPTAVRATV
+4767 VPAAVRAAV
-4776 VRVLE
+4776 GRVLE
-4781 AVQSWLTDERCTG
+4781 GVQSWLADERCTR
-4794 SKLVVVTR
+4794 SKLVVATR

-4807 AGEPLDAVSAA
+4807 AGEPLDAVGGA

-4826 QSENPDQFVLIDI
+4826 QTENPDQFVLID
-4839 DLDEGQPSVDA
+4839 LDECESSVEA

-4859 PQLAIRDG
+4859 SQLAVRDG
-4867 VVSVPRLARAAP
+4867 VVSVPRLVRTTP
-4879 SDADSAVPVWSPEG
+4879 SDSAPVWGSEG

-4913 SEHGVRSLLLTS
+4913 SEHAVRSLVLTS
-4925 RRGLEAAGA
+4925 RRGLEANGA
-4934 RELQSELTELGAR
+4934 QELQSELTELGAR
-4947 VDVVACDAAD
+4947 VEVVACDAAD
-4957 RDALAAVLAGIPSD
+4957 RDALAAVLASIPAD
-4971 APLKGVVHTAG
+4971 APLTGVVHTAG

-4988 IGSLTAERLDTVM
+4988 IGSLTPERLDTVL
-5001 RPKVDAAWNLHELTE
+5001 RPKVDAAWNLHELTQ
-5016 GLDLSAFVL
+5016 GMDLSAFVL

-5034 SAGQGNYAAANSFLD
+5034 SAGQGSYAAANTFLD
-5049 ALAQHR
+5049 ALAEHR
-5055 RQSGLPG
+5055 RLSGLPG

-5080 SDTDLRRMARGGL
+5080 SETDLRRMARGGM
-5093 IPLDQAEGA
+5093 IPLGQAEGT

-5107 VMATDQPVA
+5107 AMATDQPVA
-5116 LSAHLDLPTIAATGE
+5116 LSAHLDLNTIAATGE
-5131 IPSLLRGLVRARR
+5131 VPSLLRSLVRVRR
-5144 RAVATG
+5144 RAVTTG
-5150 GATADTLAE
+5150 SATADTLAE
-5159 RLRPMNEA
+5159 RLRPMTEA
-5167 ERERALVE
+5167 ERERTLVE

-5236 ALARYVREELLGMV
+5236 ALARYVREELLGTV

-5261 PADGDPIVI
+5261 PVDDDPIVI

-5314 SDSAEVGKSITQ
+5314 SDSAETGKSITQ

-5364 ETFEHAGIDPLAL
+5364 ETFENAGIDPLAL
-5377 SGSQTGVFTGINYHD
+5377 NGSQTGVFTGINYHD

-5450 ALRSGECSMALA
+5450 ALRTGECSMALA

-5480 RGLASDGRCKPFAAA
+5480 RGLAADGRCKPFAGA

-5516 RRNGHPV
+5516 RRNGHPI

-5561 LEPSEVDAVE
+5561 LEPSDVDAVE
-5571 AHGTGTKLGD
+5571 AHGTGTTLGD

-5617 AGAAGLIKMVFALQQ
+5617 AGAAGVIKMVFALQQ

-5646 HVDWSAG
+5646 HVDWTAG
-5653 AVELLTETRAWPET
+5653 AVELLTETRKWPET

-5692 PEEEPT
+5692 PVEELATT
-5698 EAEVVRADAPESGP
+5698 EATKTGLAKTELAKTELAKTELAKAEPGEAASAASGP
-5712 AGALS
+5712 ADALS
-5717 WPLSARTQEA
+5717 WILSARTQEA
-5727 LYAQAERL
+5727 LYAQAARL
-5735 ATFAAEHPELAPA
+5735 VAFATEHPELAPA
-5748 DIGFSLATARAA
+5748 EIGFSLATTRAA
-5760 LEHRAVVTGT
+5760 LEHRAVVAGA
-5770 DRDTLLAAAG
+5770 DRDALLAAAG
-5780 RLAGGEHPTALVG
+5780 RLAAGEHPTAVAG

-5808 LGMGRELYET
+5808 LGMGRELYDA

-5840 LSEVVWEDGEL
+5840 LREAVWGEDDL

-5872 VESHGVTPSVLL
+5872 VESHGVTPDVLL

-5901 LADAAQLVAARG
+5901 LADAAKLVAARG
-5913 RLMQNLPTGGVMVS
+5913 RLMQALPAGGVMAS

-5935 APLLENRR
+5935 APLLEGRE
-5943 DQVGIAAV
+5943 QVGIAAV
-5951 NGPESIVLSGAE
+5951 NGPESLVVSGAE
-5963 VEVEHVITALEA
+5963 AEVEQIVAALESQ
-5975 EGRKVKRLRVSHAFH
+5975 GRKVKRLRVSHAFH
-5990 SPLMEPMLEEF
+5990 SPLMDPMLADF
-6001 RAVLAQLTYSEP
+6001 RTVLEQLTYNEAE
-6013 QLPLVSNV
+6013 LALISNV

-6026 DPADLRDPEYWVRH
+6026 DPAELRDPEYWVRH

-6051 QAAHAEGITTFL
+6051 QAAHAEGVTTFL

-6074 GQDCLPEADAAFFV
+6074 GQDCLPQTATTTAPV
-6088 STLRKGRP
+6088 TLQPTLRKDRP
-6096 EPGALVE
+6096 EPGALMD
-6103 ALGGLWTRGATVDW
+6103 ALGGLWARGVAVDW
-6117 NPVFPGAR
+6117 APLFPGAR

-6138 YWLQATA
+6138 YWLPANA
-6145 GSGDVSS
+6145 GSGNVSS
-6152 IGLGSADHPLL
+6152 IGLGAADHPLL
-6163 GAAVTLPD
+6163 GAAVSLPD

-6186 LADHAVKDTVLLP
+6186 LADHTIMDTVLLP

-6254 AVLSRNENEPDQEW
+6254 AVYSRNENEPELEW
-6268 TRNATGTLTA
+6268 TRNATGTLTVA
-6278 ATDTPARFNETV
+6278 ADTPERFSETV

-6295 AERIPVDGFYEELV
+6295 AEPIPVDGFYEELV
-6309 DVGFAYGPV
+6309 SVGFAYGPV

-6327 RGAEVFAEV
+6327 RGAEVYAEV
-6336 ALSEETAAE
+6336 ALPEEPGAD

-6369 TSGLPFAWTGV
+6369 VSGLPFAWTGV

-6391 VRLSPAGDGG
+6391 VRLAPAGDGG

-6420 VTRPVPAEQLGG
+6420 VTRPVPAEQLGSS
-6432 TKRRGS
+6432 TRRGA
-6438 LYELT
+6438 LYELAWT
-6443 WAVLEEAAAP
+6443 VLEEEAAEP
-6453 VSGSWTVVGPDAEK
+6453 VSGSWTLVGPDAEK
-6467 IADPLRRAGVDVST
+6467 IAETLRRAGEDVST

-6486 KAAGQETA
+6486 NAAGQDVA
-6494 PEVVVLPVTVP
+6494 PDFVVLPVAVP
-6505 SPGAGAEATPVA
+6505 ASGAGTEATPTA
-6517 ARAAVHSV
+6517 TRAAVHRV
-6525 LGTVQAWL
+6525 LGTVQTWL
-6533 ADERLEGARLVVLT
+6533 ADERLADTRLIVLT

-6557 ADLVTTPVWGLLR
+6557 ADLVSTPVWGLLR

-6575 HPDRIVL
+6575 HPGRIVL

-6588 DASWAKLPALIA
+6588 DTSMARLPALIA
-6600 AGEPQAAIRRGAL
+6600 AGEPQAAIRRGVL

-6626 DAAPVWNAGGTV
+6626 DSVPVWNTGGTV

-6662 NLVLTSRSGPTAA
+6662 NLVLTSRSGPTAE

-6682 QLTAAGARVEILA
+6682 QLTEAGARVEILA
-6695 CDAADRDALAGVL
+6695 CDAADRDALAAVL
-6708 AGIPEDAPLTGVVH
+6708 AGIPADAPLTGVVH
-6722 TAGVTDDGVISSL
+6722 TAGVTDDGVITSL
-6735 TPDRVDQVL
+6735 TPDRVDRVL

-6751 WNLHELTQE
+6751 WNLHELTQD

-6769 SSVAGTLGAPGQGNY
+6769 SSVAGILGAPGQGNY

-6798 RAEGLPAVSLPWGLW
+6798 RAAGLPAVSLPWGLW
-6813 AQSSGMTG
+6813 ARSSGMTG

-6893 GPAVAEIS
+6893 GPVVAEVS
-6901 LSERLGAVPAVERSA
+6901 LGDRLGAVPAAERSGM
-6916 LVLDLV
+6916 VLDLV

-6931 HAETA
+6931 HAETG
-6936 KMKAEQQFTELG
+6936 KMKADQQFTELG

-6953 AVELRNRLHTVTGLR
+6953 AVELRNRLHTATGLR

-6991 VADEPD
+6991 VANEPD

-7032 ALSQYRDGDTA
+7032 ALSQYRDGDAA

>member
-1 MQVTNNEK
+1 MTNNEK

-51 PEELWEMVSQGEHG
+51 PEDLWDLVSQGENG

-76 MESLYNPDPASRG
+76 LDSLYNPDPASRG
-89 TSYVRQGGFLHQAA
+89 TSYVRQGGFLHEAA

-161 GTGASGTSEEV
+161 GTGVSGISEEV

-187 RVAYLFGLEG
+187 RVAYLLGLEG

-211 ALHLAIQALR
+211 SLHLAIQALR

-260 GTGAEG
+260 GTGADG

-280 LSDAERNGHPVLA
+280 LSDAERHGHPILA

-324 LTNAG
+324 LANAG
-329 VTAGQVDVVEAHGTG
+329 VTAAQVDAVEAHGTG

-355 LLATYGQGRTEDR
+355 LLATYGQDRPENR

-396 ALRHGVLPKTL
+396 ALRHGVLPKSL
-407 HVDEPSSHV
+407 HIEAPSSHV

-426 TEARDWPVSDQPRRA
+426 TEARQWPESDQPRRA

-460 PEGESVEM
+460 PEEEGR
-468 GVPVAPVGA
+468 VAS
-477 VAPVVVGP
+477 VAPVVVAGP

-497 LVGQAERLGAFVA
+497 LAGQAERLGSFVA
-510 GRPELDVADV
+510 RQPELEPADV

-531 EYRAVVV
+531 EYRAVVT
-538 GSDRE
+538 GADRE
-543 SLVAALGSDLASVTG
+543 SLLAALGALPAVS
-558 QVAGPVAGDG
+558 GPVAGDG
-568 RVGVLFTGQGAQRLG
+568 RLGVLFTGQGAQRLG
-583 MGRELYETYP
+583 MGRELYETDP

-609 LPRPLSEVVWGG
+609 LPRPLAEVVWGG

-626 QTQYAQAGLFALEV
+626 QTQYAQAALFALEV

-673 SLADAVQL
+673 SLADAAKL

-690 NLPTGGVMVSVRAS
+690 ALPAGGVMVSVRAS
-704 EDEVAPLLE
+704 EDEVKPLLD
-713 GRREQVGIAAVNG
+713 GREQVGIAAVNG
-726 PESIVLSGA
+726 PESVVLSGA
-735 EAEVEQVVTALE
+735 ETEVEQVVAVLE
-747 TEGRK
+747 AEGRK

-762 HSPLMEPM
+762 HSPLMDPM
-770 LAEFRSILEQLAYAD
+770 LAEFRAVLSQLDYAD
-785 AQLLVVSNVT
+785 AQLPVVSNVT
-795 GRLAEPAE
+795 GRLADLAE
-803 LRDPEYW
+803 LRAPEYW
-810 VRHVREAVRFDDG
+810 VRHVREAVRFHDG
-823 MRAAYAEGVTTFLEL
+823 MRAAHAEGVTTFLEL
-838 GPEGVLSAMGQDCLR
+838 GPDGVLSAMGQDCLR
-853 EVEGTPAAFVPG
+853 EVEGAPAAFLPG
-865 LRKDRSEPEAV
+865 LRKDRPEAETV
-876 LQALGAAYARGV
+876 LQALGSAYARGV

-894 FFPGARRVELPTYAF
+894 FFPGARQVELPTYAF

-954 GRLSLATHPWLTDHS
+954 GRLSLATHPWLADHS
-969 ILGAAVLPGSALVEL
+969 VLGTAVLPGSALVEL

-1039 AVDGAWTRHADGVL
+1039 AVDEAWTRHADGIL
-1053 AAGSAAGNFDVPV
+1053 AAGTPVGSVDVPV
-1066 WPPSGAEAV
+1066 WPPTGAETV
-1075 SADGL
+1075 SVDEL
-1080 YGELAAAGFGHGPVF
+1080 YGELAAAGFEHGPVF

-1115 DEVADRAGEF
+1115 EEIADRAGEF
-1125 GLHPALLDAALQ
+1125 GLHPALLDAAVQ
-1137 PVTDGLRLP
+1137 PVFDGLRLP
-1146 VSWSG
+1146 ASWSG
-1151 VCLHAVGAVSLR
+1151 VRLYAVGAVSLR
-1163 VRLAKAGDGYAL
+1163 VQLTRAGAGYAL

-1187 ADAVVWDEVSAE
+1187 ADVVTWDAVSAE
-1199 QVANA
+1199 QFANA
-1204 EVRHRDSLFGVE
+1204 GVRHRDSLFGVE
-1216 WSELPLRF
+1216 WSELPLRS
-1224 EEPVAGSWA
+1224 EPVAGSWA
-1233 VLGGDVALA
+1233 VLGADVGLVA
-1242 SALGASGADVL
+1242 ALGASGADVL
-1253 SELVEVPECVVLS
+1253 SELVEVPEQVVLA
-1266 VPRADR
+1266 VPGADG
-1272 AEGVLEVP
+1272 ALGVP

-1285 TVVRVLEAVQS
+1285 TVGRVLESVQS
-1296 WLTDGRCTR
+1296 WLADERCTR
-1305 SKLVVATRGAV
+1305 SKLVVTTRGAV
-1316 SVAGEPLDVVSAA
+1316 SVAGEPLDAVGAA
-1329 VWGLLRSAQTENP
+1329 VWGLLRSAQAENP
-1342 DQFVLIDIDLDEG
+1342 DQFVLIDLDE
-1355 QPSVDAIAAAVAS
+1355 QQSSVDAIAAAVAS
-1368 GEPQLAIRDGVV
+1368 GEPQVAVRDGVV
-1380 SVPRLARAAPSDAD
+1380 SVPRLVRTTPSDNT
-1394 SAVPVWSPEGT
+1394 PVWSSEGT

-1420 RHLVSEHGVRSLLLT
+1420 RHLVAEHGVHSLVLT
-1435 SRRGLEAAGAR
+1435 SRRGLEADGAR
-1446 ELQSELTELGARV
+1446 ELQFELSELGARV

-1473 AVLAGIPSDAPL
+1473 AVLASIPADAPL

-1498 IIGSLTAERLDTVM
+1498 IIGSLSSERLDTVL

-1519 WNLHELTQGLD
+1519 WNLHELTQGMD
-1530 LTAFVLFSSAAGVL
+1530 LSAFVLFSSAAGVL

-1549 GNYAAANSFVDALA
+1549 GNYAAANSFLDALA
-1563 QHRRQRGLP
+1563 QHRRLSGLP

-1600 DDGVLPVSA
+1600 ADGVLPVSA
-1609 DEGMALF
+1609 AEGVALF
-1616 DAAVA
+1616 DAAIAVES
-1621 MDAALSV
+1621 ALSV
-1628 PIRLDI
+1628 PIHLDV
-1634 RALAAAPSVPAIL
+1634 RALAAAPAVPAIL
-1647 HGLVPIRRRAA
+1647 NGLIPVRRRAA
-1658 AAGGAAG
+1658 AAGGGAG

-1691 VALVLGYSGSSGLDA
+1691 VALVLGYSDSSGLDA

-1745 PAAMVRHLR
+1745 PSAMVRHLR
-1754 EELFGGQTATPAL
+1754 EELLGGQTAAPAA
-1767 RPTAAVDDEP
+1767 RPRAAVDDEP

-1788 GGVDSPAA
+1788 GGIDSPDA

-1837 GGFLGNPG
+1837 GGFLGNAG
-1845 EFDAGFFGVSP
+1845 DFDAGFFGVSP
-1856 REATAMDPQQRVLLE
+1856 REATAMDPQQRILLE

-1903 GTVLA
+1903 GTILA

-1927 SGRVSYL
+1927 SGRVSYSL
-1934 FGFEGPAI
+1934 GFEGPAV

-2069 AGLEPSDVD
+2069 AGLEPSEVD

-2095 QALLATYGQDRP
+2095 QALLATYGQNRP

-2128 GVAGVMKMILAMQQG
+2128 GVAGVMKMVLAMRQG
-2143 ILPKTL
+2143 LLPKTL
-2149 HVDEPTPQVD
+2149 HLDEPTPHVD

-2167 LAEAREWPDTGRP
+2167 LAEAQEWPDTGRP

-2197 VLEQAPEGESVEMGV
+2197 VLEQAPEEEGR
-2212 PVAPVGAV
+2212 VA
-2220 APVGSVAPVV
+2220 SVAPVV
-2230 VGPVPW
+2230 VAGPVPW

-2241 SPQALVGQAERLGAF
+2241 SPQALAGQAERLGSF
-2256 VVGRPELDVADV
+2256 VARQPELGLADV

-2278 LEYRAVVVGSD
+2278 LEYRAVVTGAD
-2289 RESLVAA
+2289 RESLLAA
-2296 LGSDLAS
+2296 LEALPS
-2303 VTGQVA
+2303 VS

-2317 VGVLFTG
+2317 LGVLFTG

-2333 RELYEAYPV
+2333 RELYETYPV

-2349 VCAELDG
+2349 VCGELDG
-2356 LLPRPLSEVV
+2356 LLPRPLAEVV
-2366 WEGGDLLDQTQYAQ
+2366 WGEGDLLDQTQYAQ
-2380 AALFALEVALFRLV
+2380 AALFALEVALYRLV
-2394 ESYGVTP
+2394 ESHGVTP
-2401 AVLLG
+2401 TVLLG

-2437 QALPSGGVMA
+2437 QALPAGGVMV

-2452 EDEVAPLLEVRREQ
+2452 EDEVAPLLDGREQ
-2466 IGIAAVNGPESIVL
+2466 VGIAAVNGPESVVL
-2480 SGAEAEAEQVVIA
+2480 SGAEAELEQVVA
-2493 LETEGRK
+2493 VLEAEGRK

-2509 FHSPLMEP
+2509 FHSPLMDP
-2517 MLEEF
+2517 MLAEF
-2522 RAVLAQL
+2522 RSVLEQL
-2529 TYSEPQLPL
+2529 TYREAQLML
-2538 VSNVTGRLAG
+2538 ISNVTGRLAD
-2548 PADLRDPEYWVR
+2548 PAELRTPEYWVR

-2593 AMGQDCLPQTA
+2593 AMGQDCLPETA
-2604 TLQPSLRKN
+2604 TTSAPTTLQASLRKN
-2613 RAEPEAVLQALGA
+2613 RSEPEAVLQALGA
-2626 VYARGVA
+2626 VYARGVV
-2633 VDWAK
+2633 VDWAT

-2643 RRVALPT
+2643 RQVALPT

-2665 GAGDVTSAG
+2665 GTGDVTSAG

-2763 VAGPDAHGRRELA
+2763 VDGPDAHGRRELS
-2776 MFSRGEDGAEAEA
+2776 MFSRGEDGAEP
-2789 WTQHAL
+2789 WTRHAL
-2795 GVLTTAGATPVPVP
+2795 GVLTTAGALPVP

-2821 EAVSL
+2821 EAVSV
-2826 DGFYPELVAA
+2826 DGFYAELVDA

-2841 PVFQGVRAAWRRGGE
+2841 PVFQGVRAAWRRGAE
-2856 VFVEVAL
+2856 LFVEVAL
-2863 PEGAAEAAAAFG
+2863 PEGAAEEAARFG

-2885 QTVGLS
+2885 QTFGLS
-2891 DDLGADGPGMP
+2891 DDLGTDGPGLP

-2924 TGEGGVRILA
+2924 TGDGGMRILA
-2934 ADDTGAAVAT
+2934 VDDAGAPVAT

-2959 ASSGGGQQRE
+2959 ASAGGGQRE
-2969 SLFGVEWAPVALPA
+2969 ALFAVEWAPVALPA
-2983 GDVDGSWAV
+2983 GDVDDSWAV
-2992 ADEDLVPAAGLGVA
+2992 ADEDVVPAAGLGVA
-3006 VLDPSAEVVPG
+3006 VLDPSAESMPR
-3017 HVVWSPE
+3017 HVAWSPG
-3024 VETAASAGVPGSVR
+3024 VETGARADVPGSVR

-3062 VMLTRGAVS
+3062 VVVTRGAV
-3071 VATERVEPAAAA
+3071 AMAGEPVEVAAAA

-3096 GRLVLVDVDGEAASL
+3096 GRLVLVDVDGETSSL

-3117 VASGEPQLAVR
+3117 VASGEPQLAIR
-3128 NGMVSVPRLARIAPS
+3128 NGVVSAPRLARIVPS
-3143 GGESAP
+3143 GVDGAP
-3149 VWDTE
+3149 VWDPE
-3154 GTVLITGGT
+3154 GTVLISGGT
-3163 GNLGA
+3163 GTLGA

-3179 VRSLLLTSRRGLEAT
+3179 VRSLVLTSRRGLEAP

-3210 EVVACDAADRDLLAA
+3210 VEVVACDAADRDALAV
-3225 VLDGIPSEVPLTGVV
+3225 VLAGIPADAPLTGVV

-3247 DGIIGSLSAER
+3247 DGIIGSLTPER
-3258 LDTVMRPKVD
+3258 LDTVLRPKVD

-3273 HELTEGLDLSAFV
+3273 HELTQDLDLSAFV

-3298 GQGNYAAANSFLDA
+3298 GQANYAAANSFLDA
-3312 LAQHRRQSGL
+3312 LAEHRRLSGL
-3322 PGTSLAWGPWGADT
+3322 PATSLAWGPWAADT

-3342 VEDTHLRRMAADGF
+3342 VGDTHLRRMASDGF
-3356 LPISVAEGTA
+3356 LPISAADGTA
-3366 MFDAAVGSG
+3366 MFDAAVGAD
-3375 EAVVAPIRLDTRA
+3375 EAVIAPIRLDARA

-3402 LRAPVRRTAAEAT
+3402 VRAPVRRTAAEAT

-3452 SGAVRVDQVFKDLG
+3452 PGAVRIDQVFKDLG

-3510 GDRDQQAV
+3510 GDRDQPAV
-3518 TNVAAVGTAA
+3518 TSVATSTTV

-3545 NSPEDLWRMLE
+3545 HSPEDLWRMLE
-3556 TGRDGISPFPGDR
+3556 TGRDGISAFPGDR

-3755 FASAADGTGWGEG
+3755 FAAAADGTGWGEG

-3776 LSDARRNGHTVLA
+3776 LSDARRNGHRVLA

-3822 GARLSPSEVDAV
+3822 GARLSPSDVDAV

-3894 RQGILPKSLHVDEPS
+3894 RQGILPKSLHVDAPS
-3909 PHVDWASGAVELLA
+3909 PHVDWAAGAVELLA
-3923 EAREWPDT
+3923 EAHEWPDT
-3931 GRPRRVGVSSFGI
+3931 GRPRRAGVSSFGI

-3956 PEEVSAE
+3956 PDDVPAE
-3963 SVEVAAGP
+3963 PVEDARP
-3971 GVVPWVLSARSE
+3971 GVLPWVLSARSE
-3983 QALVAQAGRLASF
+3983 QALAAQAGRLVSL

-4003 GPADV
+4003 SMADV
-4008 GFSLLSTRAEL
+4008 GFSLVASRAEL

-4032 LLSGLRGLDG
+4032 LLGGLRGLAGGLDG
-4042 PGVVRGGVAAAAA
+4042 TGVVQGSVAATAA

-4070 GMADQLLADSP
+4070 GMADQLLASSP

-4090 GVALSEFV
+4090 GAALSEFV
-4098 SWDLMAVLSDEDLLA
+4098 SWDLMAVLSDEDALA

-4135 CGVVPAAVV
+4135 CGVVPSAVV

-4189 AGSREAV
+4189 AASREAV
-4196 QERISRWGE
+4196 EERIAKWGE
-4205 QLSVAAINGPS
+4205 RVSVAAINGPTS
-4216 ATVVSGDPDALQELL
+4216 TVVSGEPDALQELL

-4259 EELATVLAEVSPA
+4259 EELATVLAEVAPA
-4272 AGRIPFYSA
+4272 EGRIPFYSA
-4281 LHASVVS
+4281 VNAAPVS
-4288 GEGLD
+4288 GEELD
-4293 AGYWFENLRN
+4293 AAYWFENLRN
-4303 TVRFEE
+4303 PVRFEE
-4309 AVQALLADGHGVFVE
+4309 AIQALLADGHGVFVE
-4324 CSAHPV
+4324 SSAHPV
-4330 LTPGIEDTAQRADS
+4330 LTPGIEDTAQKAGS

-4349 GTLRRDEGGW
+4349 GTLRREEGGW
-4359 SRFAQSLG
+4359 ARFTQSLG
-4367 RLWAHGVS
+4367 QLWAHGVP

-4397 KRYWPATVV
+4397 KRYWPATVIA
-4406 TAGDATGLGQAD
+4406 AGDATGLGQAD

-4447 PWLADHSVFGAVVLP
+4447 PWLADHSVLGAVVLP
-4462 SSALVELAIRAG
+4462 TSALVELAIRAG
-4474 DQVGCDLLE
+4474 DQVGCDVLE

-4489 PPLLAEGAG
+4489 PPALPGGAG

-4510 DGRRELAVFSRN
+4510 EGRRELAVFSRN

-4547 FDEAAWPPV
+4547 FGEAAWPPA

-4600 TEENEGEASRC
+4600 TEEHEGEAGRF

-4621 LHPVTHQESQD
+4621 LQPVTRREAVD
-4632 GTQLATHWTGVTL
+4632 GTQLATQWTGVTL

-4654 VKLSRAGDGYALVVA
+4654 VKLSSVGDGYALVVA
-4669 DREGEVVAAAESIG
+4669 DHDGEVVAAAESIA
-4683 WTAMSEE
+4683 WTAISEE
-4690 ELAVA
+4690 DVTAA
-4695 GPGHHRDSLFG
+4695 GPGQRDSLFG
-4706 VEWSELPLRFEEPV
+4706 VEWSELPLRSEPV
-4720 AGSWAVLGGDVALAS
+4720 VGSWAVLGADGGLVA

-4757 AVPRTERAPD
+4757 AVPRAD
-4767 VPTAVRATV
+4767 AALAVPAAVRGTV
-4776 VRVLE
+4776 GRVLE
-4781 AVQSWLTDERCTG
+4781 SVQAWLADERCTR
-4794 SKLVVVTR
+4794 SKLVVATR

-4807 AGEPLDAVSAA
+4807 AGEPLDAVGGA

-4826 QSENPDQFVLIDI
+4826 QTENPDQFVLL
-4839 DLDEGQPSVDA
+4839 DLDERESSVDA

-4859 PQLAIRDG
+4859 PQVAIRDG
-4867 VVSVPRLARAAP
+4867 VVSVPRLARTTP
-4879 SDADSAVPVWSPEG
+4879 SDSEPVWGSEG

-4913 SEHGVRSLLLTS
+4913 SEHGVRSLVLTS
-4925 RRGLEAAGA
+4925 RRGLEAHGA
-4934 RELQSELTELGAR
+4934 RELQFELAELGAR
-4947 VDVVACDAAD
+4947 VEVVACDAAD
-4957 RDALAAVLAGIPSD
+4957 RDALAVVLAGIPAD
-4971 APLKGVVHTAG
+4971 APLTGVVHTAG

-4988 IGSLTAERLDTVM
+4988 IGSLSSERLDTVL
-5001 RPKVDAAWNLHELTE
+5001 RPKVDAAWNLHELTQ
-5016 GLDLSAFVL
+5016 GMDLSAFVL

-5034 SAGQGNYAAANSFLD
+5034 SAGQASYAAANTFLD
-5049 ALAQHR
+5049 ALAEHR
-5055 RQSGLPG
+5055 RLNGQPG

-5080 SDTDLRRMARGGL
+5080 SETDLRRMARGGM
-5093 IPLDQAEGA
+5093 IPLGQAEGA

-5107 VMATDQPVA
+5107 ALATDQPVA
-5116 LSAHLDLPTIAATGE
+5116 LSAHLDLNAIAATGE
-5131 IPSLLRGLVRARR
+5131 VPSLLRGLVRVRR
-5144 RAVATG
+5144 RAVTTG
-5150 GATADTLAE
+5150 SAVADTLAE
-5159 RLRPMNEA
+5159 RLRPMTEA
-5167 ERERALVE
+5167 ERERTLVE

-5236 ALARYVREELLGMV
+5236 ALARYVREELLGTV

-5261 PADGDPIVI
+5261 PVDDDPIVI

-5314 SDSAEVGKSITQ
+5314 SDSAETGKSITQ

-5364 ETFEHAGIDPLAL
+5364 ETFENAGIDPLAL
-5377 SGSQTGVFTGINYHD
+5377 NGSQTGVFTGINYHD

-5480 RGLASDGRCKPFAAA
+5480 RGLAADGRCKPFAAA

-5516 RRNGHPV
+5516 RRNGHPI

-5561 LEPSEVDAVE
+5561 LEASDVDAVE
-5571 AHGTGTKLGD
+5571 AHGTGTTLGD

-5617 AGAAGLIKMVFALQQ
+5617 AGAAGVIKMVFALQQ

-5646 HVDWSAG
+5646 HVDWTAG
-5653 AVELLTETRAWPET
+5653 AVELLTETRKWPET

-5692 PEEEPT
+5692 PVEELAPT
-5698 EAEVVRADAPESGP
+5698 EAIKTAPARTESAEVVPAEAGPAEVASVESGP

-5717 WPLSARTQEA
+5717 WTLSARTQEA
-5727 LYAQAERL
+5727 LYAQAARL
-5735 ATFAAEHPELAPA
+5735 VSYTAEHPELAPA
-5748 DIGFSLATARAA
+5748 DLGFSLATTRAA
-5760 LEHRAVVTGT
+5760 LEHRAVVTGA
-5770 DRDTLLAAAG
+5770 DRDALLAAAG
-5780 RLAGGEHPTALVG
+5780 RLAAGEHPTAVAG

-5808 LGMGRELYET
+5808 LGMGRELYDAF
-5818 YPVFARAWDEVCAEL
+5818 PVFARAWDEVCGEL

-5840 LSEVVWEDGEL
+5840 LREVVWGEEEL

-5872 VESHGVTPSVLL
+5872 VESHGVTPDVLL

-5913 RLMQNLPTGGVMVS
+5913 RLMQALPAGGVMVS

-5935 APLLENRR
+5935 KPLLDGRE
-5943 DQVGIAAV
+5943 QIGIAAV
-5951 NGPESIVLSGAE
+5951 NGPESVVLSGAE
-5963 VEVEHVITALEA
+5963 TEVEQVVAALEA

-5990 SPLMEPMLEEF
+5990 SPLMDPMLAEF
-6001 RAVLAQLTYSEP
+6001 RSVLEQLTYHEAQLT
-6013 QLPLVSNV
+6013 LISNV

-6026 DPADLRDPEYWVRH
+6026 DPAELRTPEYWVRH

-6074 GQDCLPEADAAFFV
+6074 AQDCLPQTAATTA
-6088 STLRKGRP
+6088 STTAPSTLQPTLRKGRP
-6096 EPGALVE
+6096 EPGALID
-6103 ALGGLWTRGATVDW
+6103 ALGGLWARGVAVDW
-6117 NPVFPGAR
+6117 APLFPGAR

-6138 YWLQATA
+6138 YWLQANA

-6152 IGLGSADHPLL
+6152 IGLGAADHPLL
-6163 GAAVTLPD
+6163 GAAVSLPD

-6186 LADHAVKDTVLLP
+6186 LADHTIMDTVLLP

-6240 TVGEESAGD
+6240 TVGEESAAD

-6254 AVLSRNENEPDQEW
+6254 AVLSRHENAPDQEW
-6268 TRNATGTLTA
+6268 TRNATGTLTV
-6278 ATDTPARFNETV
+6278 ATDTPVRFGETV

-6295 AERIPVDGFYEELV
+6295 AERIAVDGFYEELV
-6309 DVGFAYGPV
+6309 SVGFAYGPV

-6336 ALSEETAAE
+6336 ALPEEPGAD

-6369 TSGLPFAWTGV
+6369 VSGLPFAWTGV
-6380 RLHAVGATALR
+6380 RLHAVGASALR

-6420 VTRPVPAEQLGG
+6420 VTRPVPAEQLGS
-6432 TKRRGS
+6432 TTRRGA
-6438 LYELT
+6438 LYELAWT
-6443 WAVLEEAAAP
+6443 VLAEEAAEP
-6453 VSGSWTVVGPDAEK
+6453 VSGGWTVVGPDAEK
-6467 IADPLRRAGVDVST
+6467 VAGPLRRAGVDVST

-6486 KAAGQETA
+6486 NAAGQDAA
-6494 PEVVVLPVTVP
+6494 PDYVVLPVAVP
-6505 SPGAGAEATPVA
+6505 ASGAGSDATPAA
-6517 ARAAVHSV
+6517 ARAAVHGV

-6533 ADERLEGARLVVLT
+6533 ADERLADTRLIVLT

-6557 ADLVTTPVWGLLR
+6557 ADLAATPVWGLLR

-6588 DASWAKLPALIA
+6588 DTSPAKLPALIA
-6600 AGEPQAAIRRGAL
+6600 AGEPQAVIRRGVA
-6613 SVPRLAV
+6613 SVPRLAA

-6626 DAAPVWNAGGTV
+6626 DSAPVWHTEGTV

-6662 NLVLTSRSGPTAA
+6662 NLVLTSRSGPAA
-6675 GAEELRA
+6675 EGAEELRD
-6682 QLTAAGARVEILA
+6682 QLTQAGARVEILA
-6695 CDAADRDALAGVL
+6695 CDAADRDALAAVL
-6708 AGIPEDAPLTGVVH
+6708 AGIPADAPLTGVVH
-6722 TAGVTDDGVISSL
+6722 TAGVTDDGVITSL
-6735 TPDRVDQVL
+6735 TPDRVDRVL

-6751 WNLHELTQE
+6751 WNLHELTQD

-6769 SSVAGTLGAPGQGNY
+6769 SSVAGILGAPGQGNY

-6798 RAEGLPAVSLPWGLW
+6798 RAAGLPAVSLPWGLW
-6813 AQSSGMTG
+6813 ARSSGMTG

-6893 GPAVAEIS
+6893 GPAVAEVA
-6901 LSERLGAVPAVERSA
+6901 LGDRLGAVPAAERSGM
-6916 LVLDLV
+6916 VLDLV

-6931 HAETA
+6931 HAETG
-6936 KMKAEQQFTELG
+6936 KMKADQQFTELG

-6953 AVELRNRLHTVTGLR
+6953 AVELRNRLHTATGLR

-6991 VADEPD
+6991 VANEPD

>member
-51 PEELWEMVSQGEHG
+51 PEDLWDLVSQGGNG

-76 MESLYNPDPASRG
+76 IDSLYDPDPASRG

-125 LMLEVSWEAIERA
+125 LMLEVSWEAVERA

-161 GTGASGTSEEV
+161 GTGISGISEEV

-187 RVAYLFGLEG
+187 RVAYLLGLEG

-211 ALHLAIQALR
+211 SLHLAIQALR

-260 GTGAEG
+260 GTGADG

-280 LSDAERNGHPVLA
+280 LSDAERNGHPILA

-324 LTNAG
+324 LANAG
-329 VTAGQVDVVEAHGTG
+329 VTAGQVDAVEAHGTG

-355 LLATYGQGRTEDR
+355 LLATYGQDRPEDR

-426 TEARDWPVSDQPRRA
+426 TEARDWPESGQPRRA

-460 PEGESVEM
+460 PEAERVES
-468 GVPVAPVGA
+468 
-477 VAPVVVGP
+477 VAPVVTGPVAGQGP

-497 LVGQAERLGAFVA
+497 LAGQAERLAAFVA
-510 GRPELDVADV
+510 RQPELGLADV
-520 GFSLATGRAGL
+520 GFSLARSRAGL
-531 EYRAVVV
+531 EYRAVVT

-543 SLVAALGSDLASVTG
+543 SLLAALGDLPSVS
-558 QVAGPVAGDG
+558 GPVAGEG
-568 RVGVLFTGQGAQRLG
+568 RLGVLFTGQGAQRLG
-583 MGRELYETYP
+583 MGRELYDAYP

-609 LPRPLSEVVWGG
+609 LPRPLREVVWGE

-626 QTQYAQAGLFALEV
+626 QTQYAQAALFALEV

-645 VESRGVTPAVLLG
+645 VESRGVAPAVLLG

-673 SLADAVQL
+673 SLADAAKL

-690 NLPTGGVMVSVRAS
+690 ALPTGGVMVSVRAS

-713 GRREQVGIAAVNG
+713 GREQVGIAAVNG
-726 PESIVLSGA
+726 PEAVVLSGA
-735 EAEVEQVVTALE
+735 EAEVEQIAAALE
-747 TEGRK
+747 AEGRK

-770 LAEFRSILEQLAYAD
+770 LAGFRAVLRQLTYAD
-785 AQLLVVSNVT
+785 AELPVISNVT
-795 GRLAEPAE
+795 GRLAAPAE

-810 VRHVREAVRFDDG
+810 VRHVREAVRFHDG
-823 MRAAYAEGVTTFLEL
+823 IQAAHAEGGVTTFLEL
-838 GPEGVLSAMGQDCLR
+838 GPDGVLSAMGQDCLR
-853 EVEGTPAAFVPG
+853 EVEGTPAAFLPG
-865 LRKDRSEPEAV
+865 LRKDRPEAEAV

-888 VVDWAT
+888 LVDWTT
-894 FFPGARRVELPTYAF
+894 FFPGARQVALPTYAF
-909 QRQRYWLDRTGVG
+909 QRQRYWLDRSGVG
-922 AGDVTSAGLGAADHP
+922 TGDVTSAGLGAADHP
-937 LLSAAVALPDS
+937 LLSAAIALPDS

-954 GRLSLATHPWLTDHS
+954 GRLSLATHPWLADHAV
-969 ILGAAVLPGSALVEL
+969 LGTAVLPGSALVEL

-995 LLEELTVRAPLIL
+995 LLEELTVRTPLIL

-1029 EIAVFARDEE
+1029 EIAVFARAEE
-1039 AVDGAWTRHADGVL
+1039 AVDEPWTRHADGVL
-1053 AAGSAAGNFDVPV
+1053 AAGTPVGSIDAPV
-1066 WPPSGAEAV
+1066 WPPAGAEAV
-1075 SADGL
+1075 SVEGL
-1080 YGELAAAGFGHGPVF
+1080 YGELAAAGFAHGPVF

-1115 DEVADRAGEF
+1115 EEIADRAGEF

-1137 PVTDGLRLP
+1137 PVIDGLRLP

-1151 VCLHAVGAVSLR
+1151 VRLHAVGAVSLR
-1163 VRLAKAGDGYAL
+1163 VRLTKAGAGYAL

-1187 ADAVVWDEVSAE
+1187 ADVVAWDAVSAE
-1199 QVANA
+1199 QFANA
-1204 EVRHRDSLFGVE
+1204 GVRHRDALFGVE
-1216 WSELPLRF
+1216 WSELPLRS
-1224 EEPVAGSWA
+1224 EPVAGSWA
-1233 VLGGDVALA
+1233 VLGADVGLA
-1242 SALGASGADVL
+1242 AALGASGADVL
-1253 SELVEVPECVVLS
+1253 SELVDVPEHVVLA
-1266 VPRADR
+1266 VP
-1272 AEGVLEVP
+1272 GVDGALEVP

-1285 TVVRVLEAVQS
+1285 TVGRVLEHLQS
-1296 WLTDGRCTR
+1296 WLADERCTR

-1316 SVAGEPLDVVSAA
+1316 SVAGEPLDAVGAA
-1329 VWGLLRSAQTENP
+1329 VWGLLRSAQAENP
-1342 DQFVLIDIDLDEG
+1342 DQFVLVDLDE
-1355 QPSVDAIAAAVAS
+1355 QQSSVAVIAAAVAS
-1368 GEPQLAIRDGVV
+1368 GEPQVAVRNGVV
-1380 SVPRLARAAPSDAD
+1380 SVPRLVRTAASDGA
-1394 SAVPVWSPEGT
+1394 PVVWGSEGT

-1420 RHLVSEHGVRSLLLT
+1420 RHLVSEHGVRSLVLT
-1435 SRRGLEAAGAR
+1435 SRRGLEAVGAR
-1446 ELQSELTELGARV
+1446 ELQSELAELGARV

-1473 AVLAGIPSDAPL
+1473 AVLAGIPADTPL

-1498 IIGSLTAERLDTVM
+1498 IIGSLTPERLDTVL

-1519 WNLHELTQGLD
+1519 WNLHELTQDLD
-1530 LTAFVLFSSAAGVL
+1530 LSAFVLFSSAAGVL

-1549 GNYAAANSFVDALA
+1549 GNYAAANSFLDALA
-1563 QHRRQRGLP
+1563 EHRRLSGLP

-1600 DDGVLPVSA
+1600 ADGVLPVSA
-1609 DEGMALF
+1609 AEGVDLF
-1616 DAAVA
+1616 DAAIA
-1621 MDAALSV
+1621 GESALSV
-1628 PIRLDI
+1628 PIHLDV

-1647 HGLVPIRRRAA
+1647 HGLVPVRRRTA
-1658 AAGGAAG
+1658 AAGGGAG

-1691 VALVLGYSGSSGLDA
+1691 VALVLGYSDSSGLDA

-1745 PAAMVRHLR
+1745 PSAMVRHLR
-1754 EELFGGQTATPAL
+1754 EELLGGQAATPAV
-1767 RPTAAVDDEP
+1767 RAKAVVDDEP

-1788 GGVDSPAA
+1788 GGIDSPDA

-1837 GGFLGNPG
+1837 GGFLGNAG
-1845 EFDAGFFGVSP
+1845 DFDAGFFGVSP
-1856 REATAMDPQQRVLLE
+1856 REATAMDPQQRILLE

-1903 GTVLA
+1903 GSVLA

-1927 SGRVSYL
+1927 SGRVSYSL
-1934 FGFEGPAI
+1934 GFEGPAV

-1960 ALRSGECSLALAGG
+1960 ALRSGECSMALAGG

-2069 AGLEPSDVD
+2069 AGLSPSEVD

-2128 GVAGVMKMILAMQQG
+2128 GVAGVMKMVLAMRQG

-2149 HVDEPTPQVD
+2149 HLDEPTPHVD

-2167 LAEAREWPDTGRP
+2167 LAEAQEWPDTGRP

-2197 VLEQAPEGESVEMGV
+2197 VLEQAPEAERVE
-2212 PVAPVGAV
+2212 
-2220 APVGSVAPVV
+2220 SVAPVTGPGPV
-2230 VGPVPW
+2230 PGPVPW

-2241 SPQALVGQAERLGAF
+2241 SEQALAGQAERLAAF
-2256 VVGRPELDVADV
+2256 VARQPELGLADV
-2268 GFSLATGRAG
+2268 GFSLARSRAG
-2278 LEYRAVVVGSD
+2278 LEYRAVVTGSD

-2296 LGSDLAS
+2296 LGSLPS
-2303 VTGQVA
+2303 VTE
-2309 GPVAGDGR
+2309 PVAGEGR
-2317 VGVLFTG
+2317 LGVLFTG

-2333 RELYEAYPV
+2333 RELYETYPV

-2356 LLPRPLSEVV
+2356 LLPRPLREVV
-2366 WEGGDLLDQTQYAQ
+2366 WGEGDLLDQTQYAQ
-2380 AALFALEVALFRLV
+2380 AALFALEVALYRLV
-2394 ESYGVTP
+2394 ESHGVAP

-2419 VWSLADAAQL
+2419 VWSLADAAKL

-2437 QALPSGGVMA
+2437 QALPAGGVMV

-2452 EDEVAPLLEVRREQ
+2452 EDEVTPLLDGRAQV
-2466 IGIAAVNGPESIVL
+2466 GIAAINGPESVVL
-2480 SGAEAEAEQVVIA
+2480 SGAETEMDQVITA
-2493 LETEGRK
+2493 LEAEGRK
-2500 VKRLRVSHA
+2500 AKRLRVSHA
-2509 FHSPLMEP
+2509 FHSPLMDP
-2517 MLEEF
+2517 MLAEF
-2522 RAVLAQL
+2522 RTVLNQL
-2529 TYSEPQLPL
+2529 TYSDAQLPI
-2538 VSNVTGRLAG
+2538 VSNVTGRLAD
-2548 PADLRDPEYWVR
+2548 PAELRDPEYWVR

-2572 QAAHAEGVTTFLELG
+2572 QAAHAEGGVATFLELG

-2593 AMGQDCLPQTA
+2593 AMGQDCLPESA
-2604 TLQPSLRKN
+2604 ALQPSLRKN
-2613 RAEPEAVLQALGA
+2613 RSEPEAVLQALGA
-2626 VYARGVA
+2626 VYARGVV
-2633 VDWAK
+2633 VDWAT

-2643 RRVALPT
+2643 RQVALPT

-2665 GAGDVTSAG
+2665 GAGDMTSAG
-2674 LGAADHPLLSAAVPL
+2674 LAAADHPLLSAAVPL

-2763 VAGPDAHGRRELA
+2763 VDGPDAHGRRELS
-2776 MFSRGEDGAEAEA
+2776 MFSRGEDGAEP

-2795 GVLTTAGATPVPVP
+2795 GVLTTAGATPVA

-2821 EAVSL
+2821 EAVSV
-2826 DGFYPELVAA
+2826 DGFYAELVDA

-2841 PVFQGVRAAWRRGGE
+2841 PVFQGVRAAWRRGPE
-2856 VFVEVAL
+2856 LFVEVAL
-2863 PEGAAEAAAAFG
+2863 PEGAAEEAAKFG

-2885 QTVGLS
+2885 QTFGLS
-2891 DDLGADGPGMP
+2891 DDLGTDGPGLP

-2924 TGEGGVRILA
+2924 TGDGGMRILA
-2934 ADDTGAAVAT
+2934 VDDAGAPVAT

-2959 ASSGGGQQRE
+2959 ASAGGGQRE
-2969 SLFGVEWAPVALPA
+2969 ALYAVEWAPVALPA

-2992 ADEDLVPAAGLGVA
+2992 ADEDVVLAAGLGVG
-3006 VLDPSAEVVPG
+3006 VLDPSAESVPG
-3017 HVVWSPE
+3017 HVAWSPD
-3024 VETAASAGVPGSVR
+3024 VETGASADVPGSVR
-3038 GATAEALQRVQ
+3038 GATAEVLQRVQ
-3049 TWLADERFDGSTL
+3049 TWLADERCDASTL
-3062 VMLTRGAVS
+3062 VVVTRGAVS
-3071 VATERVEPAAAA
+3071 TASSEPVEVAAAA

-3096 GRLVLVDVDGEAASL
+3096 GRLVLVDVDGAASSL

-3128 NGMVSVPRLARIAPS
+3128 NGVVSVPRLARTVPS
-3143 GGESAP
+3143 GVDGAP
-3149 VWDTE
+3149 VWNPE

-3179 VRSLLLTSRRGLEAT
+3179 VRRLVLTSRRGLEAG
-3194 GARELQSELT
+3194 GARELRSELT

-3210 EVVACDAADRDLLAA
+3210 EVVACDAADREALGALLA
-3225 VLDGIPSEVPLTGVV
+3225 GIPADAPLTGVV

-3247 DGIIGSLSAER
+3247 DGIIGSLTPER
-3258 LDTVMRPKVD
+3258 LDTVLRPKVD

-3273 HELTEGLDLSAFV
+3273 HELTEGMDLSAFV

-3312 LAQHRRQSGL
+3312 LAQHRRL
-3322 PGTSLAWGPWGADT
+3322 NDRPGTSLAWGPWAADT

-3356 LPISVAEGTA
+3356 LAISAADGTA
-3366 MFDAAVGSG
+3366 MFDAAVGAD
-3375 EAVVAPIRLDTRA
+3375 EAVIAAIRLDARA

-3402 LRAPVRRTAAEAT
+3402 VRAPVRRTAAEAT

-3452 SGAVRVDQVFKDLG
+3452 SGAVRIDQVFKDLG

-3510 GDRDQQAV
+3510 GDRDQPAV
-3518 TNVAAVGTAA
+3518 TSVATGTTM

-3545 NSPEDLWRMLE
+3545 HSPEDLWGMLE
-3556 TGRDGISPFPGDR
+3556 SGRDGISAFPGDR

-3755 FASAADGTGWGEG
+3755 FAAAADGTGWGEG

-3776 LSDARRNGHTVLA
+3776 LSDARRNGHRVLA

-3909 PHVDWASGAVELLA
+3909 PHVDWAAGAVELLA
-3923 EAREWPDT
+3923 EARAWPDT
-3931 GRPRRVGVSSFGI
+3931 GRPRRAGVSSFGI

-3956 PEEVSAE
+3956 PEEERVE
-3963 SVEVAAGP
+3963 SVAPVTGP
-3971 GVVPWVLSARSE
+3971 GPGPVPWVLSARSE
-3983 QALVAQAGRLASF
+3983 QALSAQAGRLASF
-3996 VEERPEL
+3996 VAERPEVGL
-4003 GPADV
+4003 ADV

-4024 VVGAERDQ
+4024 VIGAERDQ
-4032 LLSGLRGLDG
+4032 LLNGLRGLAGGLDG
-4042 PGVVRGGVAAAAA
+4042 GAGVVQGSVAATAA

-4070 GMADQLLADSP
+4070 GMADQLLATSP

-4090 GVALSEFV
+4090 GAALSEFV
-4098 SWDLMAVLSDEDLLA
+4098 SWDLMAVLSDEDALA

-4135 CGVVPAAVV
+4135 CGVVPSAVV

-4196 QERISRWGE
+4196 QERIAKWGE
-4205 QLSVAAINGPS
+4205 RVSVAAINGPS
-4216 ATVVSGDPDALQELL
+4216 ATVVSGEPDALQELL
-4231 AECAEQEVRARQI
+4231 AECAEEEVRARQI

-4259 EELATVLAEVSPA
+4259 EELAAVLAQVAPA
-4272 AGRIPFYSA
+4272 EGRIPFYSA
-4281 LHASVVS
+4281 VNASPVS
-4288 GEGLD
+4288 GAELD
-4293 AGYWFENLRN
+4293 AAYWFENLRN

-4330 LTPGIEDTAQRADS
+4330 LTPGIEDTAQRAGS

-4359 SRFAQSLG
+4359 PRFAQSLG
-4367 RLWAHGVS
+4367 QLWAHGVP
-4375 VDWSTLLPAG
+4375 VDWSTLVPAG

-4406 TAGDATGLGQAD
+4406 AAGDATGLGQAD

-4442 SLATH
+4442 SQATH
-4447 PWLADHSVFGAVVLP
+4447 PWLADHSVLGAVVLP

-4483 ELTVLV
+4483 ELTVLA
-4489 PPLLAEGAG
+4489 PALLPDGAG
-4498 LQLRVTVGESDA
+4498 LQLRVTVGESDE
-4510 DGRRELAVFSRN
+4510 DGRRELAVFSRV
-4522 EDAEADLPWT
+4522 EDAETDLPWT

-4547 FDEAAWPPV
+4547 FGEAVWPPA
-4556 GADTLTVDGLYDEL
+4556 GSDTLTVDGLYDEL

-4586 AWRRGADLFAEVAL
+4586 AWRRGTDLFAEVAL
-4600 TEENEGEASRC
+4600 TEESAGEAGRF

-4621 LHPVTHQESQD
+4621 LHPVTRQEAAD
-4632 GTQLATHWTGVTL
+4632 GTRLATQWTGVTL

-4654 VKLSRAGDGYALVVA
+4654 VKLSSVGDGYALVVA
-4669 DREGEVVAAAESIG
+4669 DHDGEVVAAAESIA
-4683 WTAMSEE
+4683 WTAISEADV
-4690 ELAVA
+4690 AVA
-4695 GPGHHRDSLFG
+4695 GPEHRDALFG
-4706 VEWSELPLRFEEPV
+4706 VEWSELPLRSEPV
-4720 AGSWAVLGGDVALAS
+4720 AGSWAVLGAEVGLAA

-4748 VEVPECVVL
+4748 VDVPEHVVL
-4757 AVPRTERAPD
+4757 AVPGVDGALE
-4767 VPTAVRATV
+4767 VPAAVRATV
-4776 VRVLE
+4776 GRVLE
-4781 AVQSWLTDERCTG
+4781 HLQSWLADERCTR
-4794 SKLVVVTR
+4794 SKLVVATR

-4807 AGEPLDAVSAA
+4807 AGEPLDAVGGA

-4826 QSENPDQFVLIDI
+4826 QSENPDQFVLL
-4839 DLDEGQPSVDA
+4839 DLDEQQSSVDA

-4859 PQLAIRDG
+4859 PQVAVRDG
-4867 VVSVPRLARAAP
+4867 VVSVPRLVRTAP
-4879 SDADSAVPVWSPEG
+4879 SDGAPVVWGSEG

-4913 SEHGVRSLLLTS
+4913 SEHGVRRLVLTS
-4925 RRGLEAAGA
+4925 RRGLDAGGA
-4934 RELQSELTELGAR
+4934 RELRSELTELGAR

-4957 RDALAAVLAGIPSD
+4957 RDALAAVLASIPAD
-4971 APLKGVVHTAG
+4971 APLTGVVHTAG

-4988 IGSLTAERLDTVM
+4988 IGSLTPERLDTVL
-5001 RPKVDAAWNLHELTE
+5001 RPKVDAAWNLHELTQ

-5034 SAGQGNYAAANSFLD
+5034 SAGQGSYAAANTFLD
-5049 ALAQHR
+5049 ALAEHR
-5055 RQSGLPG
+5055 RLSGLPG

-5080 SDTDLRRMARGGL
+5080 SETDLRRMARGGM
-5093 IPLDQAEGA
+5093 IPLGQAEGA

-5107 VMATDQPVA
+5107 ALGTDQPVA
-5116 LSAHLDLPTIAATGE
+5116 LSAHLDLNTIAATGE
-5131 IPSLLRGLVRARR
+5131 VPSLLRSLVRVRR
-5144 RAVATG
+5144 RAVTTG
-5150 GATADTLAE
+5150 SATADTLAE
-5159 RLRPMNEA
+5159 RLRPMTEP
-5167 ERERALVE
+5167 ERERTLVE

-5236 ALARYVREELLGMV
+5236 ALARYVREELLGTV

-5261 PADGDPIVI
+5261 PVDDDPIVI

-5278 GGVASPDD
+5278 GGVSSPDD

-5314 SDSAEVGKSITQ
+5314 SDSAETGKSITQ

-5364 ETFEHAGIDPLAL
+5364 ETFENAGIDPLAL

-5480 RGLASDGRCKPFAAA
+5480 RGLAADGRCKPFAGA

-5561 LEPSEVDAVE
+5561 LEPSDVDAVE
-5571 AHGTGTKLGD
+5571 AHGTGTTLGD

-5617 AGAAGLIKMVFALQQ
+5617 AGAAGVIKMVFALQQ

-5653 AVELLTETRAWPET
+5653 AVELLTETRKWPET

-5692 PEEEPT
+5692 PLEELATTARATTEPT
-5698 EAEVVRADAPESGP
+5698 TTEPAKSETAEVTSAGSGP
-5712 AGALS
+5712 AGSLS
-5717 WPLSARTQEA
+5717 WTLSARTQEA
-5727 LYAQAERL
+5727 LYAQAARL
-5735 ATFAAEHPELAPA
+5735 VAFTAEHPELAPA
-5748 DIGFSLATARAA
+5748 DIGFSLATTRAA
-5760 LEHRAVVTGT
+5760 LEHRAVVTGA
-5770 DRDTLLAAAG
+5770 DRDALLAAAG
-5780 RLAGGEHPTALVG
+5780 RLAAGEHPTAVAG

-5808 LGMGRELYET
+5808 LGMGRELYDAF
-5818 YPVFARAWDEVCAEL
+5818 PVFARAWDEVCGEL

-5840 LSEVVWEDGEL
+5840 LREVVWGEADL

-5872 VESHGVTPSVLL
+5872 VESLGVAPAVLL

-5901 LADAAQLVAARG
+5901 LADAAKLVAARG
-5913 RLMQNLPTGGVMVS
+5913 RLMQALPAGGVMAS

-5935 APLLENRR
+5935 TPLL
-5943 DQVGIAAV
+5943 DGCAQVGIAAV
-5951 NGPESIVLSGAE
+5951 NGPESVVLSGAE
-5963 VEVEHVITALEA
+5963 TEMDQVITALEA

-5990 SPLMEPMLEEF
+5990 SPLMDPMLAEF
-6001 RAVLAQLTYSEP
+6001 RTVLDQLTYSDA
-6013 QLPLVSNV
+6013 QLPVVSNV
-6021 TGRLA
+6021 TGLLA
-6026 DPADLRDPEYWVRH
+6026 DPAELRDPEYWVRH

-6051 QAAHAEGITTFL
+6051 QAAHAEGGVTTFL

-6074 GQDCLPEADAAFFV
+6074 GQDCLPQTAAHNTPTTLQP
-6088 STLRKGRP
+6088 SLRKDRP
-6096 EPGALVE
+6096 EPGALID
-6103 ALGGLWTRGATVDW
+6103 ALGGLWARGVAVDW
-6117 NPVFPGAR
+6117 TPLFPGAR

-6138 YWLQATA
+6138 YWLTA
-6145 GSGDVSS
+6145 NAGGGNVSS
-6152 IGLGSADHPLL
+6152 IGLGAADHPLL

-6186 LADHAVKDTVLLP
+6186 LADHTIMDTVLLP

-6254 AVLSRNENEPDQEW
+6254 AVFSRDENEPDEEW
-6268 TRNATGTLTA
+6268 TRNATGSLTVA
-6278 ATDTPARFNETV
+6278 ADTPVTPVRFSETV

-6309 DVGFAYGPV
+6309 SVGFAYGPV

-6336 ALSEETAAE
+6336 ALPEEPGAD

-6369 TSGLPFAWTGV
+6369 VSGLPFAWTGV
-6380 RLHAVGATALR
+6380 RLHAVGASALR
-6391 VRLSPAGDGG
+6391 VRLSPSGDGG

-6420 VTRPVPAEQLGG
+6420 VTRPVPAEQLGS
-6432 TKRRGS
+6432 TTRRGA
-6438 LYELT
+6438 LYELV
-6443 WAVLEEAAAP
+6443 WNVLEEEAAES
-6453 VSGSWTVVGPDAEK
+6453 VSGSWTVVGPEAEK
-6467 IADPLRRAGVDVST
+6467 IAEPLRRAGVDVST

-6486 KAAGQETA
+6486 NAAGQGTA
-6494 PEVVVLPVTVP
+6494 PDFVVLPVVVP
-6505 SPGAGAEATPVA
+6505 ASGAGTEMTPAA

-6525 LGTVQAWL
+6525 LGTVQSWL
-6533 ADERLEGARLVVLT
+6533 ADERLEDTRLVVLT
-6547 RGAVSPDGAP
+6547 RGAVSPDRAP
-6557 ADLVTTPVWGLLR
+6557 ADLATTPVWGLLR

-6588 DASWAKLPALIA
+6588 DASPARLPALIA
-6600 AGEPQAAIRRGAL
+6600 AGEPQAAIRRGVL
-6613 SVPRLAV
+6613 SVPRLTA

-6626 DAAPVWNAGGTV
+6626 DSAPVWNTGGTV

-6662 NLVLTSRSGPTAA
+6662 NLVLTSRSGPTAEGA
-6675 GAEELRA
+6675 GELRA

-6695 CDAADRDALAGVL
+6695 CDAADRDALAAVL
-6708 AGIPEDAPLTGVVH
+6708 AGIAADAPLTGVVH
-6722 TAGVTDDGVISSL
+6722 TAGVTDDGVITSL
-6735 TPDRVDQVL
+6735 TPDRVDRVL

-6751 WNLHELTQE
+6751 WNLHELTQD

-6769 SSVAGTLGAPGQGNY
+6769 SSVAGILGAPGQGNY

-6798 RAEGLPAVSLPWGLW
+6798 RAAGLPAVSLPWGLW

-6883 RAPARRAAAA
+6883 RTPARRAAAA
-6893 GPAVAEIS
+6893 GPVVAEVS
-6901 LSERLGAVPAVERSA
+6901 LGDRLGAVPAAERSGM
-6916 LVLDLV
+6916 VLDLV

-6936 KMKAEQQFTELG
+6936 KMKADQQFTDLG

-6953 AVELRNRLHTVTGLR
+6953 AVELRNRLHTATGLR

-6991 VADEPD
+6991 AANEPD
-6997 PVATV
+6997 PVAMV

-7032 ALSQYRDGDTA
+7032 ALSQYRDGDAA

>member
-1 MQVTNNEK
+1 MTNNEK

-51 PEELWEMVSQGEHG
+51 PEDLWDLVSQGENG

-76 MESLYNPDPASRG
+76 IDSLYNPDPGNRG
-89 TSYVRQGGFLHQAA
+89 TSYVRQGGFLHEAA

-161 GTGASGTSEEV
+161 GTGVSGASEEV

-260 GTGAEG
+260 GTGADG

-280 LSDAERNGHPVLA
+280 LSDAERNGHPILA

-308 LTAPNGPSQQ
+308 MTAPNGPSQQ

-324 LTNAG
+324 LANAG
-329 VTAGQVDVVEAHGTG
+329 VTAGQVDAVEAHGTG

-355 LLATYGQGRTEDR
+355 LLATYGQDRPEDR

-396 ALRHGVLPKTL
+396 ALRNGVLPKSL
-407 HVDEPSSHV
+407 HIDEPSSHV

-426 TEARDWPVSDQPRRA
+426 TEARQWPESDQPRRA

-460 PEGESVEM
+460 PEVEPAESVAA
-468 GVPVAPVGA
+468 VVA
-477 VAPVVVGP
+477 GP

-497 LVGQAERLGAFVA
+497 LAGQAERLAA
-510 GRPELDVADV
+510 WASGRAELRLADV
-520 GFSLATGRAGL
+520 GFSLATSRAGL
-531 EYRAVVV
+531 EYRAVVS
-538 GSDRE
+538 GADRE
-543 SLVAALGSDLASVTG
+543 SLLAALGNLSAVTG
-558 QVAGPVAGDG
+558 PVAGPVTGPVAGEG

-609 LPRPLSEVVWGG
+609 LPVPLVEVVWGG

-626 QTQYAQAGLFALEV
+626 QTQYAQAALFALEV
-640 ALYRL
+640 ALFRL
-645 VESRGVTPAVLLG
+645 VESHGVTPDVLLG
-658 HSIGEVTAAYLAGVW
+658 HSVGEVTAAYLAGVW
-673 SLADAVQL
+673 SLADAAKL

-690 NLPTGGVMVSVRAS
+690 ALPTGGVMVSVRAS

-713 GRREQVGIAAVNG
+713 GRAQVGIAAVNG
-726 PESIVLSGA
+726 PESVVLSGA
-735 EAEVEQVVTALE
+735 EAEVEQVVAALE
-747 TEGRK
+747 AEGRK

-770 LAEFRSILEQLAYAD
+770 LAEFRAVVEQLTFSD
-785 AQLLVVSNVT
+785 AQLPVVSNVS
-795 GRLAEPAE
+795 GRLAEPVE
-803 LRDPEYW
+803 LRDPGYW
-810 VRHVREAVRFDDG
+810 VRHVREAVRFHDG
-823 MRAAYAEGVTTFLEL
+823 IQAAYADGVTTFLEL
-838 GPEGVLSAMGQDCLR
+838 GPDGVLSAMGQDCLR
-853 EVEGTPAAFVPG
+853 EVEGTPAAFLPG
-865 LRKDRSEPEAV
+865 LRKDRSEPESV

-894 FFPGARRVELPTYAF
+894 FFPGARRVALPTYAF
-909 QRQRYWLDRTGVG
+909 QRQRYWLDRSGVG
-922 AGDVTSAGLGAADHP
+922 TGDMTSAGLGPADHP

-954 GRLSLATHPWLTDHS
+954 GRLSLATHPWLADHAV
-969 ILGAAVLPGSALVEL
+969 LGAAVLPGSALVEL

-1023 AVDGRR
+1023 GVDGRR
-1029 EIAVFARDEE
+1029 EVAVFARDEE
-1039 AVDGAWTRHADGVL
+1039 AVDEAWTRHADGVL
-1053 AAGSAAGNFDVPV
+1053 AAGSPAGSFDAPV
-1066 WPPSGAEAV
+1066 WPPADAEAV
-1075 SADGL
+1075 SVEGL

-1115 DEVADRAGEF
+1115 EETADQAGEF
-1125 GLHPALLDAALQ
+1125 GLHPGLLDAALQ
-1137 PVTDGLRLP
+1137 PVTGELRLP

-1151 VCLHAVGAVSLR
+1151 VRLHAVGAVSLR
-1163 VRLAKAGDGYAL
+1163 VRLTKAGAGYAL

-1187 ADAVVWDEVSAE
+1187 ADAVAWEAVSAE
-1199 QVANA
+1199 QFAHTD
-1204 EVRHRDSLFGVE
+1204 VRHRDSLFGVE
-1216 WSELPLRF
+1216 WSVLPLGSG
-1224 EEPVAGSWA
+1224 PVAGSWA
-1233 VLGGDVALA
+1233 VLGDDV
-1242 SALGASGADVL
+1242 ALGASTADVL
-1253 SELVEVPECVVLS
+1253 SELVEVPECVVLA
-1266 VPRADR
+1266 VPG
-1272 AEGVLEVP
+1272 AEGADGSDGAEGALDVP

-1285 TVVRVLEAVQS
+1285 VVGRVLESVQS
-1296 WLTDGRCTR
+1296 WLADERCTR
-1305 SKLVVATRGAV
+1305 SKLIVATRGAV
-1316 SVAGEPLDVVSAA
+1316 SVAGEPLDAVGAA

-1342 DQFVLIDIDLDEG
+1342 DQFVLLDLDER
-1355 QPSVDAIAAAVAS
+1355 QTSVEAIAAAVAS
-1368 GEPQLAIRDGVV
+1368 GEPQLAVRDGVV
-1380 SVPRLARAAPSDAD
+1380 SVPRLVR
-1394 SAVPVWSPEGT
+1394 AVPSEAERAPVWDATGT

-1420 RHLVSEHGVRSLLLT
+1420 RHLIAEHGVRSVVLT

-1446 ELQSELTELGARV
+1446 ELQSELTDLGARV
-1459 EVVACDAADRDALA
+1459 EVVACDAADREALA
-1473 AVLAGIPSDAPL
+1473 AVLAGIPAETPL

-1498 IIGSLTAERLDTVM
+1498 VIGSLTPERLDTVL

-1530 LTAFVLFSSAAGVL
+1530 LTAFVVFSSASAVL

-1549 GNYAAANSFVDALA
+1549 GNYAAANSFLDALA
-1563 QHRRQRGLP
+1563 QHRRAAGLP

-1591 SDADLRRMA
+1591 SDTDLRRMA
-1600 DDGVLPVSA
+1600 ADGVLPVSTA
-1609 DEGMALF
+1609 DGVALF
-1616 DAAVA
+1616 DAAVGA
-1621 MDAALSV
+1621 EPSLAV
-1628 PIRLDI
+1628 PIHLDF

-1647 HGLVPIRRRAA
+1647 HGLVPMRRRTA
-1658 AAGGAAG
+1658 AAGGGAG
-1665 STLRDRLV
+1665 HTLRDRLA

-1745 PAAMVRHLR
+1745 PGAMVRHLR
-1754 EELFGGQTATPAL
+1754 EELLGGQTALPAV

-1788 GGVDSPAA
+1788 GGIDSPEA
-1796 LWELLARGGDAI
+1796 LWDLLARGGDAI

-1837 GGFLGNPG
+1837 GGFLGNAG

-1856 REATAMDPQQRVLLE
+1856 REATAMDPQQRLLLE

-1927 SGRVSYL
+1927 SGRVSYV
-1934 FGFEGPAI
+1934 FGFEGPAV

-1960 ALRSGECSLALAGG
+1960 ALRSGECSMALAGG

-2069 AGLEPSDVD
+2069 AGLSPSEVD

-2095 QALLATYGQDRP
+2095 QALLATYGQNRP
-2107 ADQPLWLGAIK
+2107 AGQPLWLGAIK

-2128 GVAGVMKMILAMQQG
+2128 GVAGVMKMILAMRQG
-2143 ILPKTL
+2143 VLPKTL
-2149 HVDEPTPQVD
+2149 HVDEPTPHVD

-2167 LAEAREWPDTGRP
+2167 LAEAQEWPDTGRP

-2197 VLEQAPEGESVEMGV
+2197 VLEQAPEVERAESVAAV
-2212 PVAPVGAV
+2212 VA
-2220 APVGSVAPVV
+2220 
-2230 VGPVPW
+2230 GPVPW

-2241 SPQALVGQAERLGAF
+2241 SPQALAGQAERLAAWAS
-2256 VVGRPELDVADV
+2256 GRAELGLADV
-2268 GFSLATGRAG
+2268 GFSLATSRAG
-2278 LEYRAVVVGSD
+2278 LEYRAVVSGDD
-2289 RESLVAA
+2289 RESLLAA
-2296 LGSDLAS
+2296 LGNLSA
-2303 VTGQVA
+2303 VT
-2309 GPVAGDGR
+2309 GPVAGEGR

-2333 RELYEAYPV
+2333 RELYETYPV

-2356 LLPRPLSEVV
+2356 LLPRSLSEVV
-2366 WEGGDLLDQTQYAQ
+2366 WAAADDGQEGLLDQTQYAQ
-2380 AALFALEVALFRLV
+2380 SALFALEVALFRLV
-2394 ESYGVTP
+2394 ESHGVTP
-2401 AVLLG
+2401 DVLLG

-2413 AAYLAG
+2413 AAYVAG
-2419 VWSLADAAQL
+2419 VWSLADAAKL

-2437 QALPSGGVMA
+2437 QALPSGGVMV

-2452 EDEVAPLLEVRREQ
+2452 EDEVVPLLEGRERV
-2466 IGIAAVNGPESIVL
+2466 GIAAVNGPESVVL
-2480 SGAEAEAEQVVIA
+2480 SGAEAELETLTAA
-2493 LETEGRK
+2493 LEAEGRK

-2517 MLEEF
+2517 MLADF
-2522 RAVLAQL
+2522 RTVLEQL
-2529 TYSEPQLPL
+2529 TYSEAQLPV
-2538 VSNVTGRLAG
+2538 VSNVTGRLAE
-2548 PADLRDPEYWVR
+2548 PVELRDPEYWVR

-2572 QAAHAEGVTTFLELG
+2572 QAAHADGVTTFLELG

-2593 AMGQDCLPQTA
+2593 AMGQDTLPETA

-2613 RAEPEAVLQALGA
+2613 RSEPEAVLQALGA
-2626 VYARGVA
+2626 VYARGVV
-2633 VDWAK
+2633 VDWAT

-2657 YWLDRTGA
+2657 YWLDRG
-2665 GAGDVTSAG
+2665 GVVAGDMTSAG

-2748 PMIIPSAGGIQIQIT
+2748 PMIIPSHGGIQIQIT
-2763 VAGPDAHGRRELA
+2763 VGGPDAHGRRELA
-2776 MFSRGEDGAEAEA
+2776 MFSRGEDSKEP

-2795 GVLTTAGATPVPVP
+2795 GTLTTAGAAPVP
-2809 DLGEAAW
+2809 DLGEASW

-2821 EAVSL
+2821 ETVSV
-2826 DGFYPELVAA
+2826 DGFYAELVAA

-2863 PEGAAEAAAAFG
+2863 PEDAAEEAGEFG

-2885 QTVGLS
+2885 QTFGLS
-2891 DDLGADGPGMP
+2891 EELGTDGPGLP

-2924 TGEGGVRILA
+2924 TGDGGIRILA
-2934 ADDTGAAVAT
+2934 ADDTGAPVAT
-2944 IDALTTRPVPAAGQL
+2944 IDSLTTRPVPAAGQL
-2959 ASSGGGQQRE
+2959 VRAGGTHQDA
-2969 SLFGVEWAPVALPA
+2969 LFGVEWAQVALPA

-2992 ADEDLVPAAGLGVA
+2992 ADEDVVLAAGLGVG
-3006 VLDPSAEVVPG
+3006 VLDPAAEVVPG
-3017 HVVWSPE
+3017 HVAWSPE
-3024 VETAASAGVPGSVR
+3024 VETGASAGVPGSVR
-3038 GATAEALQRVQ
+3038 GATTGVLQRVQ
-3049 TWLADERFDGSTL
+3049 QWLADERSDGSTL
-3062 VMLTRGAVS
+3062 VVVTRGAVS
-3071 VATERVEPAAAA
+3071 VAGEPVDVASAA

-3096 GRLVLVDVDGEAASL
+3096 GRFFLVDVDGAAGSL
-3111 QAVRAA
+3111 EAVRAG

-3128 NGMVSVPRLARIAPS
+3128 DGVVSVPRLARTVSS
-3143 GGESAP
+3143 GADGAP

-3168 LFARHLVSEHG
+3168 LFARHLVAEHG
-3179 VRSLLLTSRRGLEAT
+3179 VRSLVLTSRRGLEAD
-3194 GARELQSELT
+3194 GARELQSELS

-3210 EVVACDAADRDLLAA
+3210 EVVACDAADREALGEVLA
-3225 VLDGIPSEVPLTGVV
+3225 GIPAEAPLTGVV

-3247 DGIIGSLSAER
+3247 DGVIGSLTPER
-3258 LDTVMRPKVD
+3258 VHAVLRPKVD

-3273 HELTEGLDLSAFV
+3273 HELTQDLDLSAFV
-3286 LFSSAAGVLGSA
+3286 LFSSAAAVLGSA

-3312 LAQHRRQSGL
+3312 LAQHRHAAGL
-3322 PGTSLAWGPWGADT
+3322 RGVSLAWGPWADT

-3342 VEDTHLRRMAADGF
+3342 VDDTHLRRMAADGF
-3356 LPISVAEGTA
+3356 LPISAADGTA
-3366 MFDAAVGSG
+3366 LFDAAVGAG
-3375 EAVVAPIRLDTRA
+3375 EAVVAPIRLDARA

-3402 LRAPVRRTAAEAT
+3402 VRAPVRRTAAEAT

-3425 GLPVEERDELLLDL
+3425 GLPVEEREELLLDL

-3452 SGAVRVDQVFKDLG
+3452 SGAVRIDQVFKDLG

-3518 TNVAAVGTAA
+3518 TSVATGTTV

-3545 NSPEDLWRMLE
+3545 HSPEDLWRMLE
-3556 TGRDGISPFPGDR
+3556 SGQDGISAFPGDR

-3755 FASAADGTGWGEG
+3755 FAAAADGTGWGEG

-3776 LSDARRNGHTVLA
+3776 LSDARRNGHRVLA

-3874 IGHTQAAAGVAGV
+3874 IGHTQAAAGAAGV

-3894 RQGILPKSLHVDEPS
+3894 QRGVLPKSLHVDEPS

-3931 GRPRRVGVSSFGI
+3931 GRPRRAGVSSFGI

-3956 PEEVSAE
+3956 PDETPAE
-3963 SVEVAAGP
+3963 SVQGEPAGV
-3971 GVVPWVLSARSE
+3971 VVPWVLSARSE
-3983 QALVAQAGRLASF
+3983 EALAAQAGRLASF
-3996 VEERPEL
+3996 VEDRPEL
-4003 GPADV
+4003 GLADV

-4024 VVGAERDQ
+4024 VVGAEKDQ
-4032 LLSGLRGLDG
+4032 LLSGLRGLAGGLEG
-4042 PGVVRGGVAAAAA
+4042 PGVVRGSVAATAA

-4070 GMADQLLADSP
+4070 GMADELLANSP

-4090 GVALSEFV
+4090 GEALSEFV
-4098 SWDLMAVLSDEDLLA
+4098 SWDLMAVLSDSDEDMLA

-4196 QERISRWGE
+4196 QDRIAKWGE
-4205 QLSVAAINGPS
+4205 RLSVAAINGPS
-4216 ATVVSGDPDALQELL
+4216 STVVSGEPEALQELL

-4272 AGRIPFYSA
+4272 EGRIPFYSA
-4281 LHASVVS
+4281 VNAALIS
-4288 GEGLD
+4288 GEDLD

-4309 AVQALLADGHGVFVE
+4309 AIQALLADGHGVFVE

-4330 LTPGIEDTAQRADS
+4330 LTPGIEDTAQKGGS

-4349 GTLRRDEGGW
+4349 GTLRREEGGW

-4367 RLWAHGVS
+4367 QLWAHGVP

-4406 TAGDATGLGQAD
+4406 AAGDASGLGQAD

-4430 PESDGYLFTARL
+4430 PESDGYLFTGRL

-4447 PWLADHSVFGAVVLP
+4447 PWLADHSVLGAVVLP

-4474 DQVGCDLLE
+4474 DQVGCDRLE

-4489 PPLLAEGAG
+4489 PPLLPEGG
-4498 LQLRVTVGESDA
+4498 GIQLRVTVGESDA

-4532 RHATGVLAAGAAPVG
+4532 RHATGALAVGAAPVA
-4547 FDEAAWPPV
+4547 FDEAAWPPA

-4586 AWRRGADLFAEVAL
+4586 AWRRGTDLFAEVAL
-4600 TEENEGEASRC
+4600 TEENEGEAGRF

-4616 LLDAA
+4616 LFDAA
-4621 LHPVTHQESQD
+4621 LHPVTHQEAVD
-4632 GTQLATHWTGVTL
+4632 GTKLATQWTGVTL
-4645 FAEGATALR
+4645 FAEGATSLR
-4654 VKLSRAGDGYALVVA
+4654 VKLSSVGDGYALVAA
-4669 DREGEVVAAAESIG
+4669 DHEGEVVAAAESIT
-4683 WTAMSEE
+4683 WTSVSEE
-4690 ELAVA
+4690 EVAVA
-4695 GPGHHRDSLFG
+4695 GPEHRDSLFG
-4706 VEWSELPLRFEEPV
+4706 VEWSVLPLGSGPV
-4720 AGSWAVLGGDVALAS
+4720 AGSWAVLGDDVALAA
-4735 ALGASGADVLSEL
+4735 ALGASTADVLGEL

-4757 AVPRTERAPD
+4757 AVPGAEGADGSDGVAGALD
-4767 VPTAVRATV
+4767 VPAAVRAV
-4776 VRVLE
+4776 VGRVLE
-4781 AVQSWLTDERCTG
+4781 TVQSWLADERCTR
-4794 SKLVVVTR
+4794 SKLIVATR

-4807 AGEPLDAVSAA
+4807 AGEPLDAVGAA

-4826 QSENPDQFVLIDI
+4826 QTENPDQFILL
-4839 DLDEGQPSVDA
+4839 DLDERQTSVEA

-4859 PQLAIRDG
+4859 PQLAVRDG
-4867 VVSVPRLARAAP
+4867 VVSVPRLARSAP
-4879 SDADSAVPVWSPEG
+4879 SDADSAPVWDTDG

-4905 ALFARHLV
+4905 ALFARHLIA
-4913 SEHGVRSLLLTS
+4913 EHGVRSLVLTS
-4925 RRGLEAAGA
+4925 RRGLKADGA
-4934 RELQSELTELGAR
+4934 RELQSELTDLGAR
-4947 VDVVACDAAD
+4947 VEIAACDAAD
-4957 RDALAAVLAGIPSD
+4957 REALAALLAGIPAD
-4971 APLKGVVHTAG
+4971 MPLTGVVHTAG
-4982 VLDDGI
+4982 VLDDGV
-4988 IGSLTAERLDTVM
+4988 IGSLTPERVDTVL
-5001 RPKVDAAWNLHELTE
+5001 RPKVDAAWNLHELTQ
-5016 GLDLSAFVL
+5016 DLNLTAFVL

-5034 SAGQGNYAAANSFLD
+5034 SAGQGSYAAANTFLD

-5055 RQSGLPG
+5055 RLSGQPG

-5093 IPLDQAEGA
+5093 IPLGQAEGT

-5107 VMATDQPVA
+5107 VMAMGQTVA
-5116 LSAHLDLPTIAATGE
+5116 LSAHLDLNTIAAIGE
-5131 IPSLLRGLVRARR
+5131 VPSLLRSLVRVRR

-5150 GATADTLAE
+5150 SATADTLAE
-5159 RLRPMNEA
+5159 RLRPMTEA
-5167 ERERALVE
+5167 ERERTLVE

-5236 ALARYVREELLGMV
+5236 SLARYVREELLGTV

-5261 PADGDPIVI
+5261 PVDDDPIVI

-5314 SDSAEVGKSITQ
+5314 SDSAETGKSITQ

-5516 RRNGHPV
+5516 RRNGHPI

-5547 SQQRVIRQALANAG
+5547 SQQRVIRKALANAG

-5571 AHGTGTKLGD
+5571 AHGTGTTLGD

-5594 NRPADQPLWLGAVK
+5594 NRPADQPLLLGAVK

-5617 AGAAGLIKMVFALQQ
+5617 AGAAGIIKMVFALQQ

-5653 AVELLTETRAWPET
+5653 AVELLTETRKWPET

-5692 PEEEPT
+5692 PVDEPAKTQTAKTEPAPTALTETAPT
-5698 EAEVVRADAPESGP
+5698 ETVEAENIEAESPETGT

-5717 WPLSARTQEA
+5717 WVLSARTQDA

-5735 ATFAAEHPELAPA
+5735 VDFAADHPELAPA
-5748 DIGFSLATARAA
+5748 DIGFSLATTRAA
-5760 LEHRAVVTGT
+5760 LEHRAVITGP
-5770 DRDTLLAAAG
+5770 DRDALLGAAG
-5780 RLAGGEHPTALVG
+5780 RLAAGEHPTVLAG

-5818 YPVFARAWDEVCAEL
+5818 YPVFARVWDEVCAEL

-5840 LSEVVWEDGEL
+5840 LGEVVWGEGDL

-5872 VESHGVTPSVLL
+5872 VESHGVTPAVLL

-5901 LADAAQLVAARG
+5901 LADAAKLVAARG
-5913 RLMQNLPTGGVMVS
+5913 RLMQALPAGGVMVS
-5927 VRASEDEV
+5927 VRASEDDV
-5935 APLLENRR
+5935 TPLLEGRE
-5943 DQVGIAAV
+5943 QVGIAAV
-5951 NGPESIVLSGAE
+5951 NGPESVVLSGAE
-5963 VEVEHVITALEA
+5963 AEVEEVITALEA

-5990 SPLMEPMLEEF
+5990 SPLMEPMLADF
-6001 RAVLAQLTYSEP
+6001 RTVLEQLTYSDA
-6013 QLPLVSNV
+6013 QLSVVSNV

-6026 DPADLRDPEYWVRH
+6026 EPVELRDPEYWVRH

-6051 QAAHAEGITTFL
+6051 QAAYDDGVTTFL

-6074 GQDCLPEADAAFFV
+6074 GQDTLPETV
-6088 STLRKGRP
+6088 TLQPSLRKDRP
-6096 EPGALVE
+6096 EPGALID
-6103 ALGGLWTRGATVDW
+6103 ALGGLWARGAAVDW
-6117 NPVFPGAR
+6117 VPLFPGAR

-6138 YWLQATA
+6138 YWLQATT
-6145 GSGDVSS
+6145 GSGNVSS
-6152 IGLGSADHPLL
+6152 IGLGAADHPLL

-6171 AVVLTGRLSLATHPW
+6171 AVVLTGRLSLTTHPW
-6186 LADHAVKDTVLLP
+6186 LADHAIMDTVLLP

-6240 TVGEESAGD
+6240 TVGEESAED

-6268 TRNATGTLTA
+6268 TRNASGTLTA
-6278 ATDTPARFNETV
+6278 ATDTPVRFDETV

-6295 AERIPVDGFYEELV
+6295 AESIPVDGFYEELV
-6309 DVGFAYGPV
+6309 TVGFAYGPA

-6327 RGAEVFAEV
+6327 RGDEVFAEV
-6336 ALSEETAAE
+6336 ALPEDTAAE

-6361 TVGLLGDA
+6361 TVGLLDDA
-6369 TSGLPFAWTGV
+6369 ASGLPFAWTGV

-6401 VQVLVADETG
+6401 VRVLVADETG

-6420 VTRPVPAEQLGG
+6420 VTRPVPAEQLG
-6432 TKRRGS
+6432 TTTRRGS
-6438 LYELT
+6438 LYELG
-6443 WAVLEEAAAP
+6443 WNVVEEAAEP
-6453 VSGSWTVVGPDAEK
+6453 VSGSWTVVGPDAGK
-6467 IADPLRRAGVDVST
+6467 IAEPLRRAGVDVST

-6486 KAAGQETA
+6486 KAAGQDPA
-6494 PEVVVLPVTVP
+6494 PDVVVLPVSVP
-6505 SPGAGAEATPVA
+6505 VSGADATPAA
-6517 ARAAVHSV
+6517 ARAAVHRV
-6525 LGTVQAWL
+6525 LGAVQAWL
-6533 ADERLEGARLVVLT
+6533 AEERLEGARLVVLT
-6547 RGAVSPDGAP
+6547 RGAVSLDRAP
-6557 ADLVTTPVWGLLR
+6557 ADLATTPVWGLIR

-6588 DASWAKLPALIA
+6588 DASLAKLPALIA
-6600 AGEPQAAIRRGAL
+6600 AGEPQAAIRRGVL
-6613 SVPRLAV
+6613 SVPRLSA
-6620 LEPSGQ
+6620 LEPAGQ
-6626 DAAPVWNAGGTV
+6626 DGAPVWNTAGTV

-6657 GHGVR
+6657 AHGVR
-6662 NLVLTSRSGPTAA
+6662 NLLLTSRSGPTAA
-6675 GAEELRA
+6675 GAGELRA
-6682 QLTAAGARVEILA
+6682 QLTEAGARVEILA

-6708 AGIPEDAPLTGVVH
+6708 AGIPEETPLTAVVH
-6722 TAGVTDDGVISSL
+6722 TAGVTDDGVITSL
-6735 TPDRVDQVL
+6735 TPDRVDRVL
-6744 RPKVDAA
+6744 SPKIDAA
-6751 WNLHELTQE
+6751 WNLHELTRE
-6760 LDLSAFVLF
+6760 HDLSAFVLF
-6769 SSVAGTLGAPGQGNY
+6769 SSVAGILGAPGQGNY

-6893 GPAVAEIS
+6893 GPAVAEVS
-6901 LSERLGAVPAVERSA
+6901 LGERLGSVPPAERSGM
-6916 LVLDLV
+6916 VLDLV

-6953 AVELRNRLHTVTGLR
+6953 AVELRNRLHTATGLR

-6983 ADHILGEV
+6983 AGHILDEV
-6991 VADEPD
+6991 VAHEPD

-7011 GLSMLRTESGDRR
+7011 GLSMLHTESGDRR
-7024 DITKRLER
+7024 EITKRLER
-7032 ALSQYRDGDTA
+7032 ALSQYRDGDAA